1 MDTNRQCMALKASAG
16 SGKTFALSVRFL
28 ALLFKGANPSEILT
42 LTFTKK
48 ATAEMKER
56 ILDYLK
62 ILQKEN
68 LESKEKSHKENILK
82 ELEEKYHLDPSLV
95 QNSAQKIYQ
104 RFLNAE
110 IRISTI
116 DAFFQSIL
124 RKFCWF
130 VGLSANFEVNE
141 DTEAHQQQLDERF
154 LSALNSEQLEELSVF
169 ITQCLSHNSY
179 TSNSILKL
187 LRSLRNKLYLFD
199 PNKREPAFD
208 EEGFLEKPRNLN
220 KQIQSTEIASDSAKK
235 AIKCDDFRGFLN
247 SSLTWLKKKSEY
259 NFFKKLKNE
268 IPTLESEC
276 EAIENDLKSYYEA
289 RETALFKKFPKFIQL
304 YDKAISKIQ
313 ALDFDAIKDKVHALL
328 SGYEEV
334 PAEFFYF
341 RLDSKIA
348 HILID
353 EFQDTSLND
362 YKILAP
368 FIDEIKAGIGQAK
381 WHRSVFFVGDVKQS
395 IYAFRG
401 GFSSLFESVSKDFYH
416 DNLEFNHRSS
426 PLIIHYVNTIFK
438 KAYQNSSTTY
448 LEQKYPETSRNK
460 HATDGYVKVSLVANE
475 RELLLEQISQE
486 AKNLLEHGKELLL
499 EQILQEA
506 KNLLE
511 HGIEPKDITI
521 LCATNKDALEIK
533 NYLQENLSEIRP
545 STESSAQLSQFVE
558 SKIIKNALEYALA
571 EEEYKP
577 FYKHSVLKLAGYL
590 HDDAIAL
597 FGFNPKKESVAGFVW
612 KVMELFELYTEC
624 AQICLELALG
634 CEDADEFLEKLEA
647 KKIASFNSKGA
658 QIMTIHKSKG
668 MQFPY
673 VIVCE
678 RLGKPNNESDKFLEE
693 YNGTELVCLYY
704 RMKNREVVDKDY
716 ARALE
721 KEKAAKDHEEINAYY
736 VAFTRAE
743 LGLVVVAKD
752 KDQKKDKKKD
762 KEESKNKG
770 MHEKLDLKPLE
781 EGEIAPVIASKKEP
795 SNASVLIKPHAY
807 GEQVQEI
814 EEEPDSDYEKNNDQ
828 EAINFGIA
836 LHKGLEYQYA
846 YRIPKKS
853 VLEYLNYHYGFYGL
867 DHQALEESLELF
879 ENDAEIQALF
889 KNLALKGEVA
899 FLSRGVV
906 SRIDVLLWDKGQN
919 LYVLDYKSSQNYQQS
934 HKAQVSHY
942 AEFLQTQAPHF
953 KIQAGIIYAH
963 KRLLE
968 KLWV

>member
-1 MDTNRQCMALKASAG
+1 MDTKRQCMALKASAG

-68 LESKEKSHKENILK
+68 FEDEKEKEKSQNILK
-82 ELEEKYHLDPSLV
+82 ELEEKYRLNPSFV
-95 QNSAQKIYQ
+95 QNRAQEIYQ

-141 DTEAHQQQLDERF
+141 DTKAHQQQLNASF
-154 LSALNSEQLEELSVF
+154 LSALDNKQLEELSVF
-169 ITQCLSHNSY
+169 IAQCLSYDSY
-179 TSNSILKL
+179 TSDSVLEWLRFLK
-187 LRSLRNKLYLFD
+187 NKLYLFD
-199 PNKREPAFD
+199 PNKKDPVFN
-208 EEGFLEKPRNLN
+208 EEGFLEKLRSLN
-220 KQIQSTEIASDSAKK
+220 QQIQNIETASNEAKK

-247 SSLTWLKKKSEY
+247 SSLTWLEKKSEY
-259 NFFKKLKNE
+259 RYFKKFKDE

-276 EAIENDLKSYYEA
+276 EEIENDLKRYYEA
-289 RETALFKKFPKFIQL
+289 RESALFKKFPKFIQL
-304 YDKAISKIQ
+304 YDKATSKIQ

-328 SGYEEV
+328 NGYEEM

-341 RLDSKIA
+341 RLDSKIV

-395 IYAFRG
+395 IYGFRG
-401 GFSSLFESVSKDFYH
+401 SFSSLFESVSKDFYH
-416 DNLEFNHRSS
+416 DNLQFNHRSS
-426 PLIIHYVNTIFK
+426 PLIINYVNTIFK
-438 KAYQNSSTTY
+438 KAYQNSPTAY
-448 LEQKYPETSRNK
+448 LEQKYPKASSNN
-460 HATDGYVKVSLVANE
+460 HARDGYVKVSLVADE
-475 RELLLEQISQE
+475 RELLL
-486 AKNLLEHGKELLL
+486 K
-499 EQILQEA
+499 QILQEA

-511 HGIEPKDITI
+511 HCIEPKDITL
-521 LCATNKDALEIK
+521 LCATNDDALEIK
-533 NYLQENLSEIRP
+533 NYLQKNLSAIRP
-545 STESSAQLSQFVE
+545 STESSAKLSQFVE

-571 EEEYKP
+571 EEPYKP

-597 FGFNPKKESVAGFVW
+597 AGFNPKKESVAGFVW
-612 KVMELFELYTEC
+612 KVMEWFELYTEC
-624 AQICLELALG
+624 AQICLELAVG
-634 CEDADEFLEKLEA
+634 CEDANEFLKKLEA
-647 KKIASFNSKGA
+647 KEIASFKVEGA

-678 RLGKPNNESDKFLEE
+678 RLGKPKTNNSNQFLEE
-693 YNGTELVCLYY
+693 YSGTELVRLYY

-716 ARALE
+716 ARVLD
-721 KEKAAKDHEEINAYY
+721 KEEAAKDLEETNVYY

-752 KDQKKDKKKD
+752 KDQKKDKK
-762 KEESKNKG
+762 ESKNKG
-770 MHEKLDLKPLE
+770 MHEKLDLAPLE
-781 EGEIAPVIASKKEP
+781 EGEIAPVISPQKEP
-795 SNASVLIKPHAY
+795 LIPSIVIKPHAY

-814 EEEPDSDYEKNNDQ
+814 EEEPSDYEKNNDQ
-828 EAINFGIA
+828 EAIHFGIA

-853 VLEYLNYHYGFYGL
+853 VLEYLNYHHGFYGL
-867 DHQALEESLELF
+867 DYQALEESLELF
-879 ENDAEIQALF
+879 ENDAKIQALF
-889 KNLALKGEVA
+889 KNLALRGEVA
-899 FLSRGVV
+899 FLFEGVV
-906 SRIDVLLWDKGQN
+906 SRMDVLLWDKGQN

-934 HKAQVSHY
+934 HKAQVSRY
-942 AEFLQTQAPHF
+942 AAFLQTQAPHF

>member
-1 MDTNRQCMALKASAG
+1 MDTKRQCMALKASAG

-68 LESKEKSHKENILK
+68 LENEKEKEKSQNILK
-82 ELEEKYHLDPSLV
+82 ELEEKYRLDPSLV

-141 DTEAHQQQLDERF
+141 DTKAHQQQLNASF
-154 LSALNSEQLEELSVF
+154 LSALNNKQLEELSVF
-169 ITQCLSHNSY
+169 IAQCLSYDSY
-179 TSNSILKL
+179 TSDSVLERLRFLK
-187 LRSLRNKLYLFD
+187 NKLYLFD
-199 PNKREPAFD
+199 PNKKDPVFN
-208 EEGFLEKPRNLN
+208 EEGFLEKLRNLN
-220 KQIQSTEIASDSAKK
+220 QQIQSVETASNEAKK

-247 SSLTWLKKKSEY
+247 SSLTWLEKKSEY
-259 NFFKKLKNE
+259 RYFKKFKDE

-276 EAIENDLKSYYEA
+276 EEIENDLKRYYEA
-289 RETALFKKFPKFIQL
+289 RESALFKKFPKFIQL
-304 YDKAISKIQ
+304 YDKATSKIQ

-328 SGYEEV
+328 NGYEEM

-341 RLDSKIA
+341 RLDSRIA

-395 IYAFRG
+395 IYGFRG
-401 GFSSLFESVSKDFYH
+401 SFSSLFESVSKDFYH
-416 DNLEFNHRSS
+416 DNLPFNHRSS
-426 PLIIHYVNTIFK
+426 PLIINYVNTIFK
-438 KAYQNSSTTY
+438 KAYQNSPTAY
-448 LEQKYPETSRNK
+448 LEQKYPKASSNK
-460 HATDGYVKVSLVANE
+460 HARDGYVKVSLVADE
-475 RELLLEQISQE
+475 RELLL
-486 AKNLLEHGKELLL
+486 K
-499 EQILQEA
+499 QILQEA

-511 HGIEPKDITI
+511 HRIDPKDITL
-521 LCATNKDALEIK
+521 LCATNDDALEIK
-533 NYLQENLSEIRP
+533 NYLQKNLSAIRP
-545 STESSAQLSQFVE
+545 STESSAKLSQFVE

-571 EEEYKP
+571 EEPYKP

-597 FGFNPKKESVAGFVW
+597 AGFNPKKESVAGFVW

-624 AQICLELALG
+624 TQICLELAVG
-634 CEDADEFLEKLEA
+634 CEDANEFLKKLEA
-647 KKIASFNSKGA
+647 KEIASFKAEGA

-678 RLGKPNNESDKFLEE
+678 RLGKPKTNNSNQFLEE
-693 YNGTELVCLYY
+693 YSGTELTRLYY

-716 ARALE
+716 ARALD
-721 KEKAAKDHEEINAYY
+721 KEEAAKDHEETNVYY

-743 LGLVVVAKD
+743 LGLIVVAKD
-752 KDQKKDKKKD
+752 KDQKKDKK
-762 KEESKNKG
+762 ESKNKG
-770 MHEKLDLKPLE
+770 MHEKLDLAPLE
-781 EGEIAPVIASKKEP
+781 EGEIVPVISSQKEP
-795 SNASVLIKPHAY
+795 SPESVLIKPHAY

-814 EEEPDSDYEKNNDQ
+814 EEEPSDYEKNNDQ
-828 EAINFGIA
+828 EAIHFGIA
-836 LHKGLEYQYA
+836 LHKGLECQYA

-853 VLEYLNYHYGFYGL
+853 VLEYLNYHHGFYGL
-867 DHQALEESLELF
+867 DYQALEESLELF
-879 ENDAEIQALF
+879 ENDAKIQALF
-889 KNLALKGEVA
+889 KNLALRGEVA
-899 FLSRGVV
+899 FLFEGVV

-942 AEFLQTQAPHF
+942 AAFLQTQAPHF

>member
-1 MDTNRQCMALKASAG
+1 MDTKRQCMALKASAG

-62 ILQKEN
+62 ILQQEN
-68 LESKEKSHKENILK
+68 LEDEKEKEKSQNILK
-82 ELEEKYHLDPSLV
+82 ELEEKYRLNPSFV
-95 QNSAQKIYQ
+95 QNRAQEIYQ

-141 DTEAHQQQLDERF
+141 DTQAHQQQLNEIF
-154 LSALNSEQLEELSVF
+154 LNALNGEQLEELSVF
-169 ITQCLSHNSY
+169 IAQCLSYDSY
-179 TSNSILKL
+179 TSDSVLEWLRFLK
-187 LRSLRNKLYLFD
+187 NKLYLFD
-199 PNKREPAFD
+199 PNKKDPVFN
-208 EEGFLEKPRNLN
+208 EEGFLEKLRSLN
-220 KQIQSTEIASDSAKK
+220 QQIQSIETASDKAKT
-235 AIKCDDFRGFLN
+235 AIKCDSFRGFLN
-247 SSLTWLKKKSEY
+247 SSLTWLEKKSEY
-259 NFFKKLKNE
+259 RYFKKFKDE

-276 EAIENDLKSYYEA
+276 KEIENDLKRYYEA
-289 RETALFKKFPKFIQL
+289 REIALFKKFPKFIQL
-304 YDKAISKIQ
+304 YDNATSKIQ
-313 ALDFDAIKDKVHALL
+313 ALDFDAIKDKVHVLL
-328 SGYEEV
+328 NGYEEM

-395 IYAFRG
+395 IYGFRG
-401 GFSSLFESVSKDFYH
+401 SFSSLFESVSKDFYH

-426 PLIIHYVNTIFK
+426 PLIINYVNTIFK
-438 KAYQNSSTTY
+438 KAYQNSPTAY
-448 LEQKYPETSRNK
+448 LEQKYPKASSNK
-460 HATDGYVKVSLVANE
+460 HARDGYVKVSLVADE
-475 RELLLEQISQE
+475 R
-486 AKNLLEHGKELLL
+486 ELLL

-511 HGIEPKDITI
+511 HCIEPKDITL
-521 LCATNKDALEIK
+521 LCATNDDALEIK
-533 NYLQENLSEIRP
+533 NYLQKNLSAIHP
-545 STESSAQLSQFVE
+545 STESSAKLSQFVE

-571 EEEYKP
+571 EEPYKP

-597 FGFNPKKESVAGFVW
+597 AGFNPKKESVAGFVW
-612 KVMELFELYTEC
+612 KVMEWFELYTEC
-624 AQICLELALG
+624 AQICLELAVG
-634 CEDADEFLEKLEA
+634 CEDANEFLEKLET
-647 KKIASFNSKGA
+647 KEIASFKAEGA

-678 RLGKPNNESDKFLEE
+678 RLGKPKSNNSNQFLEE
-693 YNGTELVCLYY
+693 YSGTELTRLYY

-716 ARALE
+716 ARALD
-721 KEKAAKDHEEINAYY
+721 KEEAAKDHEETNVYY

-743 LGLVVVAKD
+743 LGLIVVAKD
-752 KDQKKDKKKD
+752 K
-762 KEESKNKG
+762 KG
-770 MHEKLDLKPLE
+770 MREKLDLAPLE
-781 EGEIAPVIASKKEP
+781 EGEIVPVISSQKELSIP
-795 SNASVLIKPHAY
+795 SVVIKPHAY

-814 EEEPDSDYEKNNDQ
+814 EEEPSDYEKNNDQ
-828 EAINFGIA
+828 EAIHFGIA

-853 VLEYLNYHYGFYGL
+853 VLEYLNYHHGFYGL
-867 DHQALEESLELF
+867 DYQALEESLELF
-879 ENDAEIQALF
+879 ENDAKIQALF
-889 KNLALKGEVA
+889 KNLALRGEVA
-899 FLSRGVV
+899 FLFEGVV

-942 AEFLQTQAPHF
+942 AAFLQTQAPHF

>member
-1 MDTNRQCMALKASAG
+1 MDTKRQCMALKASAG

-62 ILQKEN
+62 ILQQEN
-68 LESKEKSHKENILK
+68 LESEKEKSQNILK

-95 QNSAQKIYQ
+95 RNSAQKIYQ

-110 IRISTI
+110 VRISTI

-141 DTEAHQQQLDERF
+141 DTEAHQQQLNEGF
-154 LSALNSEQLEELSVF
+154 LSALNNKQLEELSVF
-169 ITQCLSHNSY
+169 IAQCLSYDNY
-179 TSNSILKL
+179 TSDSILER
-187 LRSLRNKLYLFD
+187 LRFLKNKLYLFD
-199 PNKREPAFD
+199 PNKKEPAFD
-208 EEGFLEKPRNLN
+208 EEDFLEKLRSLN
-220 KQIQSTEIASDSAKK
+220 NQIQSIETASDKAKT
-235 AIKCDDFRGFLN
+235 AIKCGSFRGFLN
-247 SSLTWLKKKSEY
+247 SSLTWLEKKSEY
-259 NFFKKLKNE
+259 QSFKKLKNE

-276 EAIENDLKSYYEA
+276 EEIENDLKRYYEA
-289 RETALFKKFPKFIQL
+289 KETAIFKKFPKFIQL
-304 YDKAISKIQ
+304 YDNATSKIQ
-313 ALDFDAIKDKVHALL
+313 ALDFDAIKDKVHILL
-328 SGYEEV
+328 NGYEEM

-401 GFSSLFESVSKDFYH
+401 SFSSLFESVSKDFYH
-416 DNLEFNHRSS
+416 DNLEFNHRSAS
-426 PLIIHYVNTIFK
+426 LIINYVNTIFK
-438 KAYQNSSTTY
+438 KAYQNFPTAY
-448 LEQKYPETSRNK
+448 LEQKYPKASQNK
-460 HATDGYVKVSLVANE
+460 HATDGYVKVSLVADE
-475 RELLLEQISQE
+475 R
-486 AKNLLEHGKELLL
+486 ELLL

-506 KNLLE
+506 QNLLD
-511 HGIEPKDITI
+511 HRIEPKDITI
-521 LCATNKDALEIK
+521 LCATNKDALEVK
-533 NYLQENLSEIRP
+533 NYLQERLSEIYP
-545 STESSAQLSQFVE
+545 STESSAKLSQFVE

-571 EEEYKP
+571 EEPYKP

-590 HDDAIAL
+590 HDDVIAL
-597 FGFNPKKESVAGFVW
+597 PGFNPKKESVAGFVW
-612 KVMELFELYTEC
+612 KIMELFELYGEP
-624 AQICLELALG
+624 AQICLELAVG
-634 CEDADEFLEKLEA
+634 CEDANDFLEKLEA
-647 KKIASFNSKGA
+647 KSIASFNAKGA

-678 RLGKPNNESDKFLEE
+678 RLGNPKSSHSNQLLEE
-693 YNGTELVCLYY
+693 YDGAELVRLYY

-716 ARALE
+716 ARALD
-721 KEKAAKDHEEINAYY
+721 KEEAAKDHEEINVYY

-743 LGLVVVAKD
+743 LGLIVVAKD
-752 KDQKKDKKKD
+752 KKESKK
-762 KEESKNKG
+762 ESKNKT
-770 MHEKLDLKPLE
+770 MREKLDLTPLE
-781 EGEIAPVIASKKEP
+781 EGEITPVISHKKEP
-795 SNASVLIKPHAY
+795 LITSTLIKPHAY

-846 YRIPKKS
+846 YHIPKKS
-853 VLEYLNYHYGFYGL
+853 VLEYLNYHHGFYGL
-867 DHQALEESLELF
+867 DYQALEESLELF
-879 ENDAEIQALF
+879 ENDTEIQTLF
-889 KNLALKGEVA
+889 KNYTLRGEAA
-899 FLSRGVV
+899 FLFQGVV

-942 AEFLQTQAPHF
+942 AEFLKTQTPHF

>member
-1 MDTNRQCMALKASAG
+1 MDTKRQCMALKASAG

-68 LESKEKSHKENILK
+68 LENEKEKEKSQNILK
-82 ELEEKYHLDPSLV
+82 ELEEKYRLNPSFV
-95 QNSAQKIYQ
+95 QNRAQEIYQ

-141 DTEAHQQQLDERF
+141 DTKAHQQQLNASF
-154 LSALNSEQLEELSVF
+154 LSALNNEQLEELSVF
-169 ITQCLSHNSY
+169 ITQCLSYDSY
-179 TSNSILKL
+179 TSDSILER
-187 LRSLRNKLYLFD
+187 LRFLKNKLYLFD
-199 PNKREPAFD
+199 PNKKEPVFD
-208 EEGFLEKPRNLN
+208 EEGFLEKLRSLN
-220 KQIQSTEIASDSAKK
+220 KQIQSVETASDAAKT

-247 SSLTWLKKKSEY
+247 SSLTWLEKKSEY
-259 NFFKKLKNE
+259 RYFKKFKDE

-276 EAIENDLKSYYEA
+276 EEIENDLKRYYEA
-289 RETALFKKFPKFIQL
+289 RESALFKKFPKFIQL
-304 YDKAISKIQ
+304 YDKATSKIQ

-328 SGYEEV
+328 DGYEEL

-341 RLDSKIA
+341 RLDSRIA

-395 IYAFRG
+395 IYGFRG
-401 GFSSLFESVSKDFYH
+401 SFSSLFESVSKDFYH
-416 DNLEFNHRSS
+416 DNLPFNHRSS
-426 PLIIHYVNTIFK
+426 PLIINYVNTIFK
-438 KAYQNSSTTY
+438 KAYQNSPTAY
-448 LEQKYPETSRNK
+448 LEQKYPKASSNN
-460 HATDGYVKVSLVANE
+460 HARDGYVKVSLVADE
-475 RELLLEQISQE
+475 R
-486 AKNLLEHGKELLL
+486 ELLL

-511 HGIEPKDITI
+511 HRIDPKDITL
-521 LCATNKDALEIK
+521 LCATNDDALEIK
-533 NYLQENLSEIRP
+533 NYLQKNLSAIRP
-545 STESSAQLSQFVE
+545 STESSAKLSQFVE

-571 EEEYKP
+571 EEPYKP

-590 HDDAIAL
+590 HDDVIAL
-597 FGFNPKKESVAGFVW
+597 AGFNPKKESVAGFVW

-624 AQICLELALG
+624 AQICLELAVG
-634 CEDADEFLEKLEA
+634 CEDANEFLEKLEA
-647 KKIASFNSKGA
+647 KEIASFKAEGT

-678 RLGKPNNESDKFLEE
+678 RLGKPKPNNSDQFLEE
-693 YNGTELVCLYY
+693 YSGTELTRLYY

-716 ARALE
+716 ARALD
-721 KEKAAKDHEEINAYY
+721 KEEVAKDHEETNVYY

-743 LGLVVVAKD
+743 LGLIVVAKD
-752 KDQKKDKKKD
+752 KDQKKDKK
-762 KEESKNKG
+762 ESKNKG
-770 MHEKLDLKPLE
+770 MREKLDLVPLE
-781 EGEIAPVIASKKEP
+781 EGTIAPVISSQKELSIP
-795 SNASVLIKPHAY
+795 SVVIKPHAY

-814 EEEPDSDYEKNNDQ
+814 EEEPSDYEKNNDQ
-828 EAINFGIA
+828 EAIHFGIA

-853 VLEYLNYHYGFYGL
+853 VLEYLNYHHGFYGL
-867 DHQALEESLELF
+867 DYQALEESLELF
-879 ENDAEIQALF
+879 ENDAKIQALF
-889 KNLALKGEVA
+889 KNLALRGEVA
-899 FLSRGVV
+899 FLFEGVV

-942 AEFLQTQAPHF
+942 AAFLQTQAPHF

>member
-1 MDTNRQCMALKASAG
+1 MDTKRQCMALKASAG

-68 LESKEKSHKENILK
+68 LEDEKEKEKSQNILK
-82 ELEEKYHLDPSLV
+82 ELEEKYRLDPSFV
-95 QNSAQKIYQ
+95 QNSAQEIYQ

-141 DTEAHQQQLDERF
+141 DTKAHQQQLNASF
-154 LSALNSEQLEELSVF
+154 LSALNNEQLEELSVF
-169 ITQCLSHNSY
+169 ITQCLSYDSY
-179 TSNSILKL
+179 TSDSVLERLRFLK
-187 LRSLRNKLYLFD
+187 NKLYLFD
-199 PNKREPAFD
+199 PNKKDLAFD
-208 EEGFLEKPRNLN
+208 EEGFLEKLRNLN
-220 KQIQSTEIASDSAKK
+220 KQIQSVETASNEAKK

-247 SSLTWLKKKSEY
+247 SSLTWLEKKSEY
-259 NFFKKLKNE
+259 RYFKKFKDE

-276 EAIENDLKSYYEA
+276 EEIENDLKRYYEA
-289 RETALFKKFPKFIQL
+289 RESALFKKFPKFIQL
-304 YDKAISKIQ
+304 YDKATSKIQ

-328 SGYEEV
+328 NGYEEM

-395 IYAFRG
+395 IYGFRG
-401 GFSSLFESVSKDFYH
+401 SFSSLFESVSKDFYH
-416 DNLEFNHRSS
+416 DNLQFNHRSS
-426 PLIIHYVNTIFK
+426 PLIINYVNTIFK
-438 KAYQNSSTTY
+438 KAYQNSPTAY
-448 LEQKYPETSRNK
+448 LEQKYPKASSNK
-460 HATDGYVKVSLVANE
+460 HARDGYVKVSLVADE
-475 RELLLEQISQE
+475 R
-486 AKNLLEHGKELLL
+486 ELLL

-511 HGIEPKDITI
+511 HRIDPKDITL
-521 LCATNKDALEIK
+521 LCATNDDALEIK
-533 NYLQENLSEIRP
+533 NYLQKNLSTIRP
-545 STESSAQLSQFVE
+545 STESSAKLSQFVE
-558 SKIIKNALEYALA
+558 SKIIKHALEYALA
-571 EEEYKP
+571 EEPYKP

-597 FGFNPKKESVAGFVW
+597 PGFNPKKESVAGFVW
-612 KVMELFELYTEC
+612 KVMEWFELYTEC
-624 AQICLELALG
+624 AQICLELAVG
-634 CEDADEFLEKLEA
+634 CEDANEFLEKLEA
-647 KKIASFNSKGA
+647 KEIVSFNAKGT
-658 QIMTIHKSKG
+658 QIMTIHASKG

-678 RLGKPNNESDKFLEE
+678 RLGKPKSNNSNQFLEE
-693 YNGTELVCLYY
+693 YSGTELTCLYY

-716 ARALE
+716 ARALD
-721 KEKAAKDHEEINAYY
+721 KEEAAKNHEETNVYY

-743 LGLVVVAKD
+743 LGLIVVAKD
-752 KDQKKDKKKD
+752 KNQKKDKK
-762 KEESKNKG
+762 ESKNKG
-770 MHEKLDLKPLE
+770 MHEKLDLAPLE
-781 EGEIAPVIASKKEP
+781 EGEIAPVISSQKE
-795 SNASVLIKPHAY
+795 SSSASVVIKPHAY

-814 EEEPDSDYEKNNDQ
+814 EEEPSDYEKNNDQ
-828 EAINFGIA
+828 EAIHFGIA

-853 VLEYLNYHYGFYGL
+853 VLEYLNYHHGFYGL
-867 DHQALEESLELF
+867 DYQALEESLELF
-879 ENDAEIQALF
+879 ENDAKIQALF

-899 FLSRGVV
+899 FLFEGVV

-942 AEFLQTQAPHF
+942 AAFLQTQAHHF

>member
-1 MDTNRQCMALKASAG
+1 MALKASAG

-68 LESKEKSHKENILK
+68 LEDEKEKEKSQNILK

-95 QNSAQKIYQ
+95 RNSAPKIYQ

-141 DTEAHQQQLDERF
+141 DTKAHQQQLNEGF

-169 ITQCLSHNSY
+169 IAQCLSYDNY
-179 TSNSILKL
+179 TSDSILER
-187 LRSLRNKLYLFD
+187 LRFLKNKLYLFD
-199 PNKREPAFD
+199 PNKKEPAFD
-208 EEGFLEKPRNLN
+208 EEGFLEKLRSLN
-220 KQIQSTEIASDSAKK
+220 QQIQSIETASDKAKT

-247 SSLTWLKKKSEY
+247 SSLTWLEKKSEY
-259 NFFKKLKNE
+259 RDFKKLKDE

-276 EAIENDLKSYYEA
+276 EEIENDLRRYYEA

-304 YDKAISKIQ
+304 YDKATSKIQ

-328 SGYEEV
+328 NGYEEV

-401 GFSSLFESVSKDFYH
+401 SFSSLFESVAKDFYH
-416 DNLEFNHRSS
+416 DNLQFNHRSA
-426 PLIIHYVNTIFK
+426 PLIINYVNTIFK
-438 KAYQNSSTTY
+438 KAYQNSPTAY
-448 LEQKYPETSRNK
+448 LEQKYPKTSQNK
-460 HATDGYVKVSLVANE
+460 HVTDGYIKVSLVADG
-475 RELLLEQISQE
+475 R
-486 AKNLLEHGKELLL
+486 ELLL

-511 HGIEPKDITI
+511 HRIEPKDITI
-521 LCATNKDALEIK
+521 LCATNDDALEIK
-533 NYLQENLSEIRP
+533 NYLQENLSTIRP
-545 STESSAQLSQFVE
+545 STESSANLSQFVE
-558 SKIIKNALEYALA
+558 SKIIKNALKYALA
-571 EEEYKP
+571 EEPYKP

-590 HDDAIAL
+590 HDDVIAL
-597 FGFNPKKESVAGFVW
+597 AGFNPKKESVAGFVW
-612 KVMELFELYTEC
+612 KVMEWFELYGEC
-624 AQICLELALG
+624 AQICLELAVG
-634 CEDADEFLEKLEA
+634 CEDANEFLEKLEA
-647 KKIASFNSKGA
+647 EKIASFNLKGA

-678 RLGKPNNESDKFLEE
+678 RLGKPRSNNSNQFLEE

-716 ARALE
+716 ARALD
-721 KEKAAKDHEEINAYY
+721 KEEAAKDHEETNVYY

-743 LGLVVVAKD
+743 LGLIVVAKD
-752 KDQKKDKKKD
+752 KDQKKDKK
-762 KEESKNKG
+762 ESKSKG
-770 MHEKLDLKPLE
+770 MREKLDLVPLE
-781 EGEIAPVIASKKEP
+781 EGEIAPVISPQKEP
-795 SNASVLIKPHAY
+795 LIASVLIKPHAY

-814 EEEPDSDYEKNNDQ
+814 EEKPSDYEKNNDQ

-846 YRIPKKS
+846 YNIPKKS
-853 VLEYLNYHYGFYGL
+853 VLEYLNYHHGFYGL
-867 DHQALEESLELF
+867 DYQALEESLELF
-879 ENDAEIQALF
+879 ENDAKIQALF
-889 KNLALKGEVA
+889 KNLALRGEVA
-899 FLSRGVV
+899 FLFEGVV

-942 AEFLQTQAPHF
+942 AAFLKTQAPHF

>member
-1 MDTNRQCMALKASAG
+1 MDTKRQCMALKASAG

-68 LESKEKSHKENILK
+68 LEDEKEKEKSQNILK
-82 ELEEKYHLDPSLV
+82 ELEEKYRLDPSFV
-95 QNSAQKIYQ
+95 QNSAPKIYQ

-141 DTEAHQQQLDERF
+141 DTKAHQQQLNESF
-154 LSALNSEQLEELSVF
+154 LSALNGGQLEELSAF
-169 ITQCLSHNSY
+169 IAQCLSYNSY
-179 TSNSILKL
+179 TSDSILER
-187 LRSLRNKLYLFD
+187 LRFFLKNKLYLFD
-199 PNKREPAFD
+199 PNKKELVFD
-208 EEGFLEKPRNLN
+208 EEGFLEKLRSLN
-220 KQIQSTEIASDSAKK
+220 QQIQSVETASNEAKK

-259 NFFKKLKNE
+259 RDFKKLKDE

-276 EAIENDLKSYYEA
+276 EEIENDLKRYYEA
-289 RETALFKKFPKFIQL
+289 REIALFKKFPKFIQL
-304 YDKAISKIQ
+304 YDKATSKIQ

-328 SGYEEV
+328 NGYEEV

-341 RLDSKIA
+341 RLDSRIA

-381 WHRSVFFVGDVKQS
+381 WNRSVFFVGDVKQS

-401 GFSSLFESVSKDFYH
+401 SFSSLFESVSKDFYH
-416 DNLEFNHRSS
+416 DNLQFNHRSS
-426 PLIIHYVNTIFK
+426 PLIINYVNTIFK
-438 KAYQNSSTTY
+438 KAYQDSPTAY
-448 LEQKYPETSRNK
+448 LDQKYPKTSSNK

-475 RELLLEQISQE
+475 RELLLEQI
-486 AKNLLEHGKELLL
+486 
-499 EQILQEA
+499 LQEA

-511 HGIEPKDITI
+511 HRIEPKDITL
-521 LCATNKDALEIK
+521 LCATNDDALEIK
-533 NYLQENLSEIRP
+533 NYLQENLSTIRP
-545 STESSAQLSQFVE
+545 STESSAKLSQFVE
-558 SKIIKNALEYALA
+558 SKIIKNALKYALA
-571 EEEYKP
+571 EEPYKP

-597 FGFNPKKESVAGFVW
+597 PGFNPKKESVAGFVW
-612 KVMELFELYTEC
+612 KVMESFELYGES
-624 AQICLELALG
+624 AQICLELAVG
-634 CEDADEFLEKLEA
+634 CEDADGFLEKLEA
-647 KKIASFNSKGA
+647 KKIASFNAKGT

-678 RLGKPNNESDKFLEE
+678 RLGKPESNNSNQFLEE
-693 YNGTELVCLYY
+693 YNGTELLRLYY

-716 ARALE
+716 ARALD
-721 KEKAAKDHEEINAYY
+721 KEKAAKENEETNVYY

-743 LGLVVVAKD
+743 LGLIVVAKD
-752 KDQKKDKKKD
+752 KGQKKDQK
-762 KEESKNKG
+762 ESKNKG
-770 MHEKLDLKPLE
+770 MREKLNLVPLE
-781 EGEIAPVIASKKEP
+781 EGEIAPVISPQKEP
-795 SNASVLIKPHAY
+795 LIASVVIKPHAY

-814 EEEPDSDYEKNNDQ
+814 EEEPSDYEKNNDQ

-846 YRIPKKS
+846 YNIPKKS
-853 VLEYLNYHYGFYGL
+853 VLEYLNYHHGFYGL

-889 KNLALKGEVA
+889 KNLALKGEAA
-899 FLSRGVV
+899 FLFEGVV

-934 HKAQVSHY
+934 HEAQVSHY
-942 AEFLQTQAPHF
+942 AAFLQTQAPHF

>member
-1 MDTNRQCMALKASAG
+1 MDTKRQCMALKASAG

-68 LESKEKSHKENILK
+68 LEDEKEKEKSQNILK
-82 ELEEKYHLDPSLV
+82 ELEEKYRLDPSFV

-141 DTEAHQQQLDERF
+141 DTKAHQQRLNASF
-154 LSALNSEQLEELSVF
+154 LSALNNKQLEELSVF
-169 ITQCLSHNSY
+169 ITQCLSYDSY
-179 TSNSILKL
+179 TSDSILER
-187 LRSLRNKLYLFD
+187 LRFLKNKLYLFD
-199 PNKREPAFD
+199 PNKKEPAFD
-208 EEGFLEKPRNLN
+208 EEGFLEKLRSLN
-220 KQIQSTEIASDSAKK
+220 QQIQSVETASNEAKK

-247 SSLTWLKKKSEY
+247 SSLTWLKKKGEY
-259 NFFKKLKNE
+259 RYFKKFKDE

-276 EAIENDLKSYYEA
+276 EEIENDLKRYYEA
-289 RETALFKKFPKFIQL
+289 RESALFKKFPKFIQL
-304 YDKAISKIQ
+304 YDKATSKIQ

-328 SGYEEV
+328 NGYEEM

-341 RLDSKIA
+341 RLDSKIV

-395 IYAFRG
+395 IYGFRG
-401 GFSSLFESVSKDFYH
+401 SFSSLFESVSKDFYH

-426 PLIIHYVNTIFK
+426 PLIINYVNTIFK
-438 KAYQNSSTTY
+438 KAYQNSPTAY
-448 LEQKYPETSRNK
+448 LEQKYPKASSNK
-460 HATDGYVKVSLVANE
+460 HAKDGYVKVSLVADE
-475 RELLLEQISQE
+475 RELLL
-486 AKNLLEHGKELLL
+486 K
-499 EQILQEA
+499 QILQEA

-511 HGIEPKDITI
+511 HRIDPKDITI
-521 LCATNKDALEIK
+521 LCARNKDALEIK
-533 NYLQENLSEIRP
+533 NYLKKNLSAIRP
-545 STESSAQLSQFVE
+545 STESSAKLSQFVE
-558 SKIIKNALEYALA
+558 SKIIKNALKYALA
-571 EEEYKP
+571 EELYKP

-597 FGFNPKKESVAGFVW
+597 AGFNPKKESVAGFVW

-624 AQICLELALG
+624 AQICLELAVG
-634 CEDADEFLEKLEA
+634 CEDANEFLEKLEA
-647 KKIASFNSKGA
+647 KEIASFKAKGA

-678 RLGKPNNESDKFLEE
+678 RLGKPKTNNSNQFLEE
-693 YNGTELVCLYY
+693 YSGTELTHLYY

-716 ARALE
+716 ARVLD
-721 KEKAAKDHEEINAYY
+721 KEEAAKNHEETNVYY

-743 LGLVVVAKD
+743 LGLIVVAKD
-752 KDQKKDKKKD
+752 K
-762 KEESKNKG
+762 KG
-770 MHEKLDLKPLE
+770 MHEKLDLAPLE
-781 EGEIAPVIASKKEP
+781 EGEIAPVISPQKEP
-795 SNASVLIKPHAY
+795 LIPSVVIKPHAY

-814 EEEPDSDYEKNNDQ
+814 EEEPSDYEKNNDQ

-846 YRIPKKS
+846 YNIPKKS
-853 VLEYLNYHYGFYGL
+853 VLEYLNYHHGFYGL
-867 DHQALEESLELF
+867 DYQALEESLELF
-879 ENDAEIQALF
+879 ENDAKIQALF
-889 KNLALKGEVA
+889 KNLALRGEVA
-899 FLSRGVV
+899 FLFEGVV
-906 SRIDVLLWDKGQN
+906 SRIDVLLWDRGQN

-942 AEFLQTQAPHF
+942 AAFLQTQAPHF

>member
-1 MDTNRQCMALKASAG
+1 MDTKRQCMALKASAG

-68 LESKEKSHKENILK
+68 LEDEKEKEKSQNILK
-82 ELEEKYHLDPSLV
+82 ELEEKYRLDPSFV

-141 DTEAHQQQLDERF
+141 DTKAHQQQLNESF
-154 LSALNSEQLEELSVF
+154 LSALDNKQLEELSVF
-169 ITQCLSHNSY
+169 IAQCLSYDGY
-179 TSNSILKL
+179 TSDSVLERLRFLK
-187 LRSLRNKLYLFD
+187 NKLYLFD
-199 PNKREPAFD
+199 PNKKDPVFD
-208 EEGFLEKPRNLN
+208 EEGFLEKLRSLN
-220 KQIQSTEIASDSAKK
+220 QQIQSVETASNEAKK

-247 SSLTWLKKKSEY
+247 SSLTWLEKKSEY
-259 NFFKKLKNE
+259 RYFKKFKDE

-276 EAIENDLKSYYEA
+276 EEIENNLKLYYEA
-289 RETALFKKFPKFIQL
+289 RESALFKKFPKFIQL
-304 YDKAISKIQ
+304 YDRATSKIQ

-328 SGYEEV
+328 NGYEEM

-395 IYAFRG
+395 IYGFRG
-401 GFSSLFESVSKDFYH
+401 SFSSLFESVSKDFYH

-426 PLIIHYVNTIFK
+426 PLIINYVNTIFK
-438 KAYQNSSTTY
+438 KAYQNSPTAY
-448 LEQKYPETSRNK
+448 LEQKYPKASSNK
-460 HATDGYVKVSLVANE
+460 HARDGYVKVSLVADE
-475 RELLLEQISQE
+475 R
-486 AKNLLEHGKELLL
+486 ELLL

-506 KNLLE
+506 KNLLN
-511 HGIEPKDITI
+511 HRIDPKDITI
-521 LCATNKDALEIK
+521 LCATNDDALEIK
-533 NYLQENLSEIRP
+533 NYLQENLSAIRP
-545 STESSAQLSQFVE
+545 STESSAKLSQFVE

-571 EEEYKP
+571 EEPYKP

-597 FGFNPKKESVAGFVW
+597 AGFNPKKESVAGFVW

-624 AQICLELALG
+624 AQICLELAVG
-634 CEDADEFLEKLEA
+634 CEDANEFLEKLEA
-647 KKIASFNSKGA
+647 KEIASFKAEGA

-678 RLGKPNNESDKFLEE
+678 RLGKPKTNNSNQFLEE
-693 YNGTELVCLYY
+693 YSGTELTRLYY

-716 ARALE
+716 ARALD
-721 KEKAAKDHEEINAYY
+721 KEEVAKDHEEINVYY

-743 LGLVVVAKD
+743 LGLIVVAKD
-752 KDQKKDKKKD
+752 KDQKKDKK
-762 KEESKNKG
+762 ESKNKG
-770 MHEKLDLKPLE
+770 MREKLDLVPLE
-781 EGEIAPVIASKKEP
+781 EGEIVPVISSQKEP
-795 SNASVLIKPHAY
+795 SSASVLIKPHAY

-814 EEEPDSDYEKNNDQ
+814 EEEPSDYEKNNDQ
-828 EAINFGIA
+828 EAIHFGIA
-836 LHKGLEYQYA
+836 LHKGLECQYA

-853 VLEYLNYHYGFYGL
+853 VLEYLNYHHGFYGL

-879 ENDAEIQALF
+879 ENDAKIQALF
-889 KNLALKGEVA
+889 KNLALRGEVA
-899 FLSRGVV
+899 FLFEGVV
-906 SRIDVLLWDKGQN
+906 SRIDVLLWDRGQN

-934 HKAQVSHY
+934 HKVQVSHY
-942 AEFLQTQAPHF
+942 AAFLQTQAPHF

>member
-1 MDTNRQCMALKASAG
+1 MDTKRQCMALKASAG

-68 LESKEKSHKENILK
+68 LEDENEKEKEKSQNILK
-82 ELEEKYHLDPSLV
+82 ELEEKYRLDPSLV

-141 DTEAHQQQLDERF
+141 DTKAYQQQLNESF
-154 LSALNSEQLEELSVF
+154 LSALNNEQLNELSVF
-169 ITQCLSHNSY
+169 IAQCLSYDSY
-179 TSNSILKL
+179 TSDSILER
-187 LRSLRNKLYLFD
+187 LRFLKNKLYLFD
-199 PNKREPAFD
+199 PNKKDPAFD
-208 EEGFLEKPRNLN
+208 EERFLEKLRSLN
-220 KQIQSTEIASDSAKK
+220 QQIQNIETASNEAKK

-247 SSLTWLKKKSEY
+247 SSLTWLEKKSEY
-259 NFFKKLKNE
+259 RYFKKFKDE

-276 EAIENDLKSYYEA
+276 EEIENDLKRYYEA
-289 RETALFKKFPKFIQL
+289 KESVLFKKFPKFIQL
-304 YDKAISKIQ
+304 YDKATSKIQ

-328 SGYEEV
+328 NGYEEM

-341 RLDSKIA
+341 RLDSRIA

-395 IYAFRG
+395 IYGFRG
-401 GFSSLFESVSKDFYH
+401 SFSSLFESVSKDFYH
-416 DNLEFNHRSS
+416 DNLPFNHRSS
-426 PLIIHYVNTIFK
+426 PLIINYVNTIFK
-438 KAYQNSSTTY
+438 KAYQNSPTAY
-448 LEQKYPETSRNK
+448 LEQKYPKASSNK
-460 HATDGYVKVSLVANE
+460 HARDGYVKVSLVADE
-475 RELLLEQISQE
+475 R
-486 AKNLLEHGKELLL
+486 ELLL

-511 HGIEPKDITI
+511 HRIDPKDIAL
-521 LCATNKDALEIK
+521 LCTRNEDALEIK
-533 NYLQENLSEIRP
+533 NYLQKNLSAIRP
-545 STESSAQLSQFVE
+545 STESSAKLSQFVE

-571 EEEYKP
+571 EEPYKP

-597 FGFNPKKESVAGFVW
+597 AGFNPKKESVAGFVW

-624 AQICLELALG
+624 AQICLELAVG
-634 CEDADEFLEKLEA
+634 CEDANEFLEKLEA
-647 KKIASFNSKGA
+647 KEIASFKAEGA

-678 RLGKPNNESDKFLEE
+678 RLGKPKTNNSNQFLEE
-693 YNGTELVCLYY
+693 YSGTELTRLYY

-716 ARALE
+716 ARVLD
-721 KEKAAKDHEEINAYY
+721 KEEAAKNHEETNVYY

-743 LGLVVVAKD
+743 LGLIVVAKD
-752 KDQKKDKKKD
+752 KNQKKDKK
-762 KEESKNKG
+762 ESKNKG
-770 MHEKLDLKPLE
+770 MHEKLDLAPLE
-781 EGEIAPVIASKKEP
+781 EGEIAPVISSQKDPLIK
-795 SNASVLIKPHAY
+795 SVLIKPHAY
-807 GEQVQEI
+807 GEQIQEI
-814 EEEPDSDYEKNNDQ
+814 GEEPSDYEKNNDQ

-846 YRIPKKS
+846 YNIPKKS
-853 VLEYLNYHYGFYGL
+853 VLEYLNYHHGFYGL
-867 DHQALEESLELF
+867 DYQALEESLELF
-879 ENDAEIQALF
+879 ENDAKIQALF

-899 FLSRGVV
+899 FLFEGVV

-934 HKAQVSHY
+934 HKVQVSHY
-942 AEFLQTQAPHF
+942 AAFLQTQASHF

>member
-1 MDTNRQCMALKASAG
+1 MDTKRQCMALKASAG

-68 LESKEKSHKENILK
+68 LENENEKEKSQNILK
-82 ELEEKYHLDPSLV
+82 ELEEKYHLNPDLV
-95 QNSAQKIYQ
+95 RNSAPKIYQ

-141 DTEAHQQQLDERF
+141 DTKAHQQQLNEGF
-154 LSALNSEQLEELSVF
+154 LSALNNKQLEELSVF
-169 ITQCLSHNSY
+169 IAQCLSYDNY
-179 TSNSILKL
+179 TSDSILER
-187 LRSLRNKLYLFD
+187 LRFLKNKLYLFD
-199 PNKREPAFD
+199 PNKKEPTFD
-208 EEGFLEKPRNLN
+208 EEGFLEKLRSLN
-220 KQIQSTEIASDSAKK
+220 QQIQNIETASDTAKK

-259 NFFKKLKNE
+259 RDFKKLKDE

-276 EAIENDLKSYYEA
+276 EEIENDLKRYYEA
-289 RETALFKKFPKFIQL
+289 RESALFKKFPKFIQL
-304 YDKAISKIQ
+304 YDKATSKIQ

-328 SGYEEV
+328 NGYEEL

-401 GFSSLFESVSKDFYH
+401 SFSSLFESVAKDFYH
-416 DNLEFNHRSS
+416 DNLEFNHRSA
-426 PLIIHYVNTIFK
+426 PLIINYVNTIFK
-438 KAYQNSSTTY
+438 KAYQNSPTAY
-448 LEQKYPETSRNK
+448 LEQKYPKTSSNK
-460 HATDGYVKVSLVANE
+460 HARDGYVKVSLVADD
-475 RELLLEQISQE
+475 RELLLD
-486 AKNLLEHGKELLL
+486 
-499 EQILQEA
+499 QILQEA

-511 HGIEPKDITI
+511 HRIDPKDITI
-521 LCATNKDALEIK
+521 LCATNADALEIK
-533 NYLQENLSEIRP
+533 NYLQENLSAIRP
-545 STESSAQLSQFVE
+545 STESSAKLSQFVE
-558 SKIIKNALEYALA
+558 SKIIKNALKYALA
-571 EEEYKP
+571 EEPYKP

-590 HDDAIAL
+590 HDDVIAL
-597 FGFNPKKESVAGFVW
+597 VGFNPKKESVASFVW
-612 KVMELFELYTEC
+612 KVMELFELYGEC
-624 AQICLELALG
+624 AQICLELAVG
-634 CEDADEFLEKLEA
+634 CEDADGFLEKLEA
-647 KKIASFNSKGA
+647 KKIASFNLKGA

-678 RLGKPNNESDKFLEE
+678 RLGKPKSNNSNQFLEE
-693 YNGTELVCLYY
+693 YNGAELLRLYY

-716 ARALE
+716 ARALD
-721 KEKAAKDHEEINAYY
+721 KEEAAKDHEETNVYY

-743 LGLVVVAKD
+743 LGLIVVAKD
-752 KDQKKDKKKD
+752 KDQKKDKK
-762 KEESKNKG
+762 ESKNKT
-770 MHEKLDLKPLE
+770 MCEKLDLFPLE
-781 EGEIAPVIASKKEP
+781 EGTIAPVISSQKEP
-795 SNASVLIKPHAY
+795 SIASVLIKPHAY

-814 EEEPDSDYEKNNDQ
+814 EEEPSDYEKNNDQ

-846 YRIPKKS
+846 YNIPKKS
-853 VLEYLNYHYGFYGL
+853 VLEYLNYHHGFYGL
-867 DHQALEESLELF
+867 DYQALEESLELF
-879 ENDAEIQALF
+879 ENDTEIQALF
-889 KNLALKGEVA
+889 KNYALRGETA
-899 FLSRGVV
+899 FLFEGVV

-942 AEFLQTQAPHF
+942 AAFLKTQAPHF

>member
-1 MDTNRQCMALKASAG
+1 MALKASAG

-68 LESKEKSHKENILK
+68 LEDEKEKEKSQNILK
-82 ELEEKYHLDPSLV
+82 ELEEKYHLNPDLV
-95 QNSAQKIYQ
+95 RNSAPKIYQ

-130 VGLSANFEVNE
+130 VGLSTNFEVNE
-141 DTEAHQQQLDERF
+141 DTKAHQQQLNESF
-154 LSALNSEQLEELSVF
+154 LSALNSGQLEELSVF
-169 ITQCLSHNSY
+169 IAQCLSHDSY
-179 TSNSILKL
+179 TSDSILER
-187 LRSLRNKLYLFD
+187 LRFLKNKLYLFD
-199 PNKREPAFD
+199 PNKKEPAFD
-208 EEGFLEKPRNLN
+208 EEGFLEKLRSLN
-220 KQIQSTEIASDSAKK
+220 QQIQSIETASDKAKT

-247 SSLTWLKKKSEY
+247 SSLTWLEKKSEY
-259 NFFKKLKNE
+259 RDFKKLKDE

-276 EAIENDLKSYYEA
+276 EEIENDLKRYYEA
-289 RETALFKKFPKFIQL
+289 REIALFKKSPKFIQL
-304 YDKAISKIQ
+304 YDKATSKIQ

-328 SGYEEV
+328 KGYEEV

-401 GFSSLFESVSKDFYH
+401 SFSSLFESVAKDFYH
-416 DNLEFNHRSS
+416 DNLQFNHRSS
-426 PLIIHYVNTIFK
+426 PLIINYVNTIFK
-438 KAYQNSSTTY
+438 KAYQNSPTAY
-448 LEQKYPETSRNK
+448 LDQKYPETSSNK
-460 HATDGYVKVSLVANE
+460 HARDGYVKVSLVANE
-475 RELLLEQISQE
+475 RELLLEQI
-486 AKNLLEHGKELLL
+486 
-499 EQILQEA
+499 LQEA

-511 HGIEPKDITI
+511 HRIEPKDITI
-521 LCATNKDALEIK
+521 LCATNDDALEIK
-533 NYLQENLSEIRP
+533 NYLQENLSAIRP
-545 STESSAQLSQFVE
+545 STESSANLSQFVE
-558 SKIIKNALEYALA
+558 SKIIKNALKYALA
-571 EEEYKP
+571 EEPYKP

-597 FGFNPKKESVAGFVW
+597 PGFNPKKESVAGFVW
-612 KVMELFELYTEC
+612 KVMELFELYGEC
-624 AQICLELALG
+624 AQICLELAVG
-634 CEDADEFLEKLEA
+634 CEDADGFLEKLEA
-647 KKIASFNSKGA
+647 KKIASFNAKGA
-658 QIMTIHKSKG
+658 QIMTIHGSKG

-678 RLGKPNNESDKFLEE
+678 RLGKPRSNNSNQFLEE
-693 YNGTELVCLYY
+693 YDGTELLRLYY

-716 ARALE
+716 ARALD
-721 KEKAAKDHEEINAYY
+721 KEKAAKDHEETNVYY

-743 LGLVVVAKD
+743 LGLIVVAKD
-752 KDQKKDKKKD
+752 KGQKKDKKESKKESKD
-762 KEESKNKG
+762 KG
-770 MHEKLDLKPLE
+770 MREKLDLAPLE
-781 EGEIAPVIASKKEP
+781 EGTIAPVISSQKEP
-795 SNASVLIKPHAY
+795 LIASVVIKPHAY

-846 YRIPKKS
+846 YNIPKKS
-853 VLEYLNYHYGFYGL
+853 VLEYLNYHHGFYGL

-889 KNLALKGEVA
+889 KNLILKGEAA
-899 FLSRGVV
+899 FLFEGVV

>member
-1 MDTNRQCMALKASAG
+1 MDTKRQCMALKASAG

-68 LESKEKSHKENILK
+68 LEDEKEKEKSQNILK
-82 ELEEKYHLDPSLV
+82 ELEEKYRLNPSLV

-141 DTEAHQQQLDERF
+141 DTKVHQQRLNASF
-154 LSALNSEQLEELSVF
+154 LSALDNEQLEELSVF
-169 ITQCLSHNSY
+169 ITQCLSYDSY
-179 TSNSILKL
+179 TSDSILER
-187 LRSLRNKLYLFD
+187 LRFLKNKLYLFD
-199 PNKREPAFD
+199 PNKKEPVFD
-208 EEGFLEKPRNLN
+208 EEGFLEKLRNLN
-220 KQIQSTEIASDSAKK
+220 QQIQNIETASNEAKK

-247 SSLTWLKKKSEY
+247 SSLTWLEKKSEY
-259 NFFKKLKNE
+259 RYFKKIKDE

-276 EAIENDLKSYYEA
+276 EEIENDLKRYYEA
-289 RETALFKKFPKFIQL
+289 RESALFKKFPKFIQL
-304 YDKAISKIQ
+304 YDKATSKIQ

-328 SGYEEV
+328 NGYEEM

-341 RLDSKIA
+341 RLDSRIA

-395 IYAFRG
+395 IYGFRG
-401 GFSSLFESVSKDFYH
+401 SFSSLFESVSNDFYH

-426 PLIIHYVNTIFK
+426 PLIINYVNTIFK
-438 KAYQNSSTTY
+438 KAYQNSPTAY
-448 LEQKYPETSRNK
+448 LEQKYPKASSNK
-460 HATDGYVKVSLVANE
+460 HARDGYVKVSLVADE
-475 RELLLEQISQE
+475 RELLL
-486 AKNLLEHGKELLL
+486 K
-499 EQILQEA
+499 QILQEA

-511 HGIEPKDITI
+511 NRIEPKDITL
-521 LCATNKDALEIK
+521 LCATNDDALEIK
-533 NYLQENLSEIRP
+533 NYLQKNLSAIRP
-545 STESSAQLSQFVE
+545 STESSAKLSQFVE

-571 EEEYKP
+571 EEPYKP

-597 FGFNPKKESVAGFVW
+597 AGFNPKKESVAGFVW

-624 AQICLELALG
+624 AQICLELAVG
-634 CEDADEFLEKLEA
+634 CEDANEFLEKLEA
-647 KKIASFNSKGA
+647 KEIASFKAEGA

-678 RLGKPNNESDKFLEE
+678 RLGKPKTNNSNQFLEE
-693 YNGTELVCLYY
+693 YSGTELLRLYY

-716 ARALE
+716 ARVLD
-721 KEKAAKDHEEINAYY
+721 KEEAAKNHEETNVYY
-736 VAFTRAE
+736 VAFTRAG
-743 LGLVVVAKD
+743 LGLIVVAKD
-752 KDQKKDKKKD
+752 KDQKKDKK
-762 KEESKNKG
+762 ESKKESKSKG
-770 MHEKLDLKPLE
+770 MREKLDLLPLE
-781 EGEIAPVIASKKEP
+781 EGTIEPVISSQKEP
-795 SNASVLIKPHAY
+795 LIASVLIKPHAY

-814 EEEPDSDYEKNNDQ
+814 EEEPSDYEKNNDQ
-828 EAINFGIA
+828 EAIHFGIA

-853 VLEYLNYHYGFYGL
+853 VLEYLNYHHGFYGL

-879 ENDAEIQALF
+879 ENDAKIQALF

-899 FLSRGVV
+899 FLFEGVV
-906 SRIDVLLWDKGQN
+906 SRMDVLLWDKGQN

-942 AEFLQTQAPHF
+942 AVFLQTQAPHF

>member
-1 MDTNRQCMALKASAG
+1 MDTKRQCMALKASAG

-68 LESKEKSHKENILK
+68 LEDEKEKEKSQNILK
-82 ELEEKYHLDPSLV
+82 ELEEKYRLDPSFV

-141 DTEAHQQQLDERF
+141 DTKAHQQQLNTSF
-154 LSALNSEQLEELSVF
+154 LSALNNEQLEELSVF
-169 ITQCLSHNSY
+169 IAQCLSYDSY
-179 TSNSILKL
+179 TSDSILER
-187 LRSLRNKLYLFD
+187 LRFLKNKLYLFD
-199 PNKREPAFD
+199 PNKKEPVFD
-208 EEGFLEKPRNLN
+208 EERFLEKLRNLN
-220 KQIQSTEIASDSAKK
+220 QQIQSVETASNEAKK

-247 SSLTWLKKKSEY
+247 SSLTWLEKKSEY
-259 NFFKKLKNE
+259 RYFKKFKDE

-276 EAIENDLKSYYEA
+276 EEIANDLKRYYEA
-289 RETALFKKFPKFIQL
+289 RESALFKKFPKFIQL
-304 YDKAISKIQ
+304 YDKATSKIQ

-328 SGYEEV
+328 NGYEEM

-381 WHRSVFFVGDVKQS
+381 WQRSVFFVGDVKQS

-401 GFSSLFESVSKDFYH
+401 SFSSLFESVAKDFYH

-426 PLIIHYVNTIFK
+426 PLIINYVNTIFK
-438 KAYQNSSTTY
+438 KAYQNSPTAY
-448 LEQKYPETSRNK
+448 LEQKYPKTSNNK
-460 HATDGYVKVSLVANE
+460 HVRDGYVKVSLVADE
-475 RELLLEQISQE
+475 R
-486 AKNLLEHGKELLL
+486 ELLL

-511 HGIEPKDITI
+511 HRIEPKDITL
-521 LCATNKDALEIK
+521 LCTTNDDALEIK
-533 NYLQENLSEIRP
+533 NYLQENLSAIRP
-545 STESSAQLSQFVE
+545 STESSAKLSQFVE
-558 SKIIKNALEYALA
+558 SKIIKNALKYALA
-571 EEEYKP
+571 EEPYKP

-597 FGFNPKKESVAGFVW
+597 AGFDPKKESVAGFVW
-612 KVMELFELYTEC
+612 KVMEWFELYGEC
-624 AQICLELALG
+624 AQICLELAVG
-634 CEDADEFLEKLEA
+634 CEDADGFLEKLEA
-647 KKIASFNSKGA
+647 KEIASFKAEGA

-678 RLGKPNNESDKFLEE
+678 RLGKPKSNNSNQFLEE
-693 YNGTELVCLYY
+693 YNGTELLRLYY

-716 ARALE
+716 ARALD
-721 KEKAAKDHEEINAYY
+721 KEEAAKDHEETNVYY

-743 LGLVVVAKD
+743 LGLIVVAKD
-752 KDQKKDKKKD
+752 KDQKKDKKESK
-762 KEESKNKG
+762 KESKNKK
-770 MHEKLDLKPLE
+770 MHEQLDLAPLE
-781 EGEIAPVIASKKEP
+781 EGEIVPAISPQKE
-795 SNASVLIKPHAY
+795 SLITSTLIKPHAY

-814 EEEPDSDYEKNNDQ
+814 EEEPESDYEKNNDQ

-853 VLEYLNYHYGFYGL
+853 VLEYLNYHHGFYGL

-879 ENDAEIQALF
+879 ENDAKIQALF
-889 KNLALKGEVA
+889 KNLALRGEVA
-899 FLSRGVV
+899 FLFEGVV

-934 HKAQVSHY
+934 HKVQVSHY
-942 AEFLQTQAPHF
+942 AAFLQTQAPHF

>member
-1 MDTNRQCMALKASAG
+1 MDTKRQCMALKASAG

-68 LESKEKSHKENILK
+68 LENEKEKEKSQNILK
-82 ELEEKYHLDPSLV
+82 ELEEKYRLDPSFV

-141 DTEAHQQQLDERF
+141 DTKAYQQQLNESF
-154 LSALNSEQLEELSVF
+154 LSALNNKQLEELSVF
-169 ITQCLSHNSY
+169 IAQCLSYDSY
-179 TSNSILKL
+179 TSDSILEW
-187 LRSLRNKLYLFD
+187 LRFLKNKLYLFD
-199 PNKREPAFD
+199 PNKKEPAFD
-208 EEGFLEKPRNLN
+208 EEGFLEKLRSLN
-220 KQIQSTEIASDSAKK
+220 RQIQSVETASNEAKK

-247 SSLTWLKKKSEY
+247 SSLTWLEKKSEY
-259 NFFKKLKNE
+259 RYFKKFKDE

-276 EAIENDLKSYYEA
+276 EEIENDLIRYYEA
-289 RETALFKKFPKFIQL
+289 RESALFKKFPKFIQL
-304 YDKAISKIQ
+304 YDKATSKIQ

-328 SGYEEV
+328 NGYEEM

-341 RLDSKIA
+341 RLDSRIA

-401 GFSSLFESVSKDFYH
+401 SFSSLFESVSKDFYH
-416 DNLEFNHRSS
+416 DNLPFNHRSS
-426 PLIIHYVNTIFK
+426 PLIINYVNAIFK
-438 KAYQNSSTTY
+438 KAYQNSPTAY
-448 LEQKYPETSRNK
+448 LEQKYPKASSNK
-460 HATDGYVKVSLVANE
+460 HTKDGYVKVSLVADE
-475 RELLLEQISQE
+475 R
-486 AKNLLEHGKELLL
+486 ELLL

-511 HGIEPKDITI
+511 HRIDPKDITL
-521 LCATNKDALEIK
+521 LCATNDDALEIK
-533 NYLQENLSEIRP
+533 NYLQKNLSAIRP
-545 STESSAQLSQFVE
+545 STESSAKLSQFVE

-571 EEEYKP
+571 EEPYKP

-597 FGFNPKKESVAGFVW
+597 AGFNPKKESVAGFVW
-612 KVMELFELYTEC
+612 KVMEWFELYGEC
-624 AQICLELALG
+624 AQICLELAVG
-634 CEDADEFLEKLEA
+634 CEDANEFLEKLEA
-647 KKIASFNSKGA
+647 KEIASFKIEGA

-678 RLGKPNNESDKFLEE
+678 RLGKPKTNNSNQFLEE
-693 YNGTELVCLYY
+693 YSGTELTRLYY
-704 RMKNREVVDKDY
+704 KMKNREVVDKDY
-716 ARALE
+716 ARALD
-721 KEKAAKDHEEINAYY
+721 KEEAAKDHEETNVYY

-743 LGLVVVAKD
+743 LGLIVVAKD
-752 KDQKKDKKKD
+752 KDQKKDKK
-762 KEESKNKG
+762 ESKNKG
-770 MHEKLDLKPLE
+770 MREKLDLFPLE
-781 EGEIAPVIASKKEP
+781 EGAIAPVISSQKEP
-795 SNASVLIKPHAY
+795 LIKSVVIKPHAY

-814 EEEPDSDYEKNNDQ
+814 EEEPSDYEKNNDQ

-846 YRIPKKS
+846 YNIPKKS
-853 VLEYLNYHYGFYGL
+853 VLEYLNYHHGFYGL
-867 DHQALEESLELF
+867 DYQALEESLELF
-879 ENDAEIQALF
+879 ENDAKIQALF
-889 KNLALKGEVA
+889 KNLALRGEVA
-899 FLSRGVV
+899 FLFEGVV
-906 SRIDVLLWDKGQN
+906 SRIDVLLWDEGQN

-942 AEFLQTQAPHF
+942 AAFLQTQAPHF

>member
-1 MDTNRQCMALKASAG
+1 MALKASAG

-68 LESKEKSHKENILK
+68 LESEKEKSQNILK

-95 QNSAQKIYQ
+95 RNSAQKIYQ

-130 VGLSANFEVNE
+130 VGLSANFEINE
-141 DTEAHQQQLDERF
+141 DTEAHQRQLNEGF
-154 LSALNSEQLEELSVF
+154 LSALNSEQLEELSAF
-169 ITQCLSHNSY
+169 IVQCLSHESY
-179 TSNSILKL
+179 TSDSILKQ
-187 LRSLRNKLYLFD
+187 LRFLKNKLYLFD
-199 PNKREPAFD
+199 PNKKKPVFD
-208 EEGFLEKPRNLN
+208 EEGFLEKLRSLN
-220 KQIQSTEIASDSAKK
+220 NQIQSIETASNEAKK
-235 AIKCDDFRGFLN
+235 AIKCDSFRGFLN
-247 SSLTWLKKKSEY
+247 SSLTWLEKKSEY
-259 NFFKKLKNE
+259 QSFKKLKSE

-276 EAIENDLKSYYEA
+276 EEIENDLKRYYEA
-289 RETALFKKFPKFIQL
+289 KETAIFKKFPKFIQL
-304 YDKAISKIQ
+304 YDNATSKIQ
-313 ALDFDAIKDKVHALL
+313 ALDFDAIKDKVHVLL
-328 SGYEEV
+328 NGYEEM

-401 GFSSLFESVSKDFYH
+401 SFSSLFESVSKDFYH
-416 DNLEFNHRSS
+416 DNLEFNHRSA
-426 PLIIHYVNTIFK
+426 PLIINYVNTIFK
-438 KAYQNSSTTY
+438 KAYQNSPTAY
-448 LEQKYPETSRNK
+448 LEQKYPKASNNK
-460 HATDGYVKVSLVANE
+460 HATEGYVKVSLVADE
-475 RELLLEQISQE
+475 
-486 AKNLLEHGKELLL
+486 KELLL

-506 KNLLE
+506 QNLLD
-511 HGIEPKDITI
+511 HRIDPKDITI
-521 LCATNKDALEIK
+521 LCATHKDALEIK
-533 NYLQENLSEIRP
+533 NYLQEYLSTIRP
-545 STESSAQLSQFVE
+545 STESSARLSQFLE

-571 EEEYKP
+571 EEPYKP

-597 FGFNPKKESVAGFVW
+597 PGFNPKKESVAGFVW
-612 KVMELFELYTEC
+612 KIMEQFKLYGEP
-624 AQICLELALG
+624 AQSCLELAIG
-634 CEDADEFLEKLEA
+634 CEDANEFLEKLEA
-647 KKIASFNSKGA
+647 KEIASFNPKGA
-658 QIMTIHKSKG
+658 QIMTIHGSKG

-678 RLGKPNNESDKFLEE
+678 RLGKPNSSHANQFLEE
-693 YNGTELVCLYY
+693 YNGAELALLYY

-716 ARALE
+716 ARALD
-721 KEKAAKDHEEINAYY
+721 KEEAAKDHEEINVYY

-743 LGLVVVAKD
+743 LGLIVVAKD
-752 KDQKKDKKKD
+752 KKESKK
-762 KEESKNKG
+762 ESKNKK
-770 MHEKLDLKPLE
+770 MREQLDLASLE
-781 EGEIAPVIASKKEP
+781 EGEITPVISPQKEP
-795 SNASVLIKPHAY
+795 LIASVVIKPHAY

-846 YRIPKKS
+846 YNIPKQS

-867 DHQALEESLELF
+867 DYQALEESLELF

-889 KNLALKGEVA
+889 KNHALRGEAA
-899 FLSRGVV
+899 FLFQGVV
-906 SRIDVLLWDKGQN
+906 SRIDVLLWDRGQN

-942 AEFLQTQAPHF
+942 AEFLKTQAPHF

>member
-1 MDTNRQCMALKASAG
+1 MALKASAG

-68 LESKEKSHKENILK
+68 FENEKEKAQNILK
-82 ELEEKYHLDPSLV
+82 ELEEKYHLKPDLV
-95 QNSAQKIYQ
+95 RNSAPKIYQ

-141 DTEAHQQQLDERF
+141 DTKAHQQQLNEGF

-169 ITQCLSHNSY
+169 IAQCLSYDNY
-179 TSNSILKL
+179 TSDSILER
-187 LRSLRNKLYLFD
+187 LRFLKNKLYLFD
-199 PNKREPAFD
+199 PNKKEPAFD
-208 EEGFLEKPRNLN
+208 EEGFLEKLRSLN
-220 KQIQSTEIASDSAKK
+220 QQIQSIETASDRAKT
-235 AIKCDDFRGFLN
+235 AIKCDSFRGFLN
-247 SSLTWLKKKSEY
+247 SSLTWLEKKSEY
-259 NFFKKLKNE
+259 QSFKKLKSE

-276 EAIENDLKSYYEA
+276 EEIENDLKRYYEA

-304 YDKAISKIQ
+304 YSNATSKIQ
-313 ALDFDAIKDKVHALL
+313 ALDFDAIKDKVHVLL
-328 SGYEEV
+328 NGYEEM

-381 WHRSVFFVGDVKQS
+381 WQRSVFFVGDVKQS

-401 GFSSLFESVSKDFYH
+401 SFSSLFESVAKDFYH
-416 DNLEFNHRSS
+416 DNLQFNHRSS
-426 PLIIHYVNTIFK
+426 PLIINYVNTIFK
-438 KAYQNSSTTY
+438 KAYQNSLTAY
-448 LEQKYPETSRNK
+448 LEQKYPKASNNK
-460 HATDGYVKVSLVANE
+460 HARDGYVKVSLVADE
-475 RELLLEQISQE
+475 R
-486 AKNLLEHGKELLL
+486 ELLL

-511 HGIEPKDITI
+511 HRIEPKDITI
-521 LCATNKDALEIK
+521 LCATNDDALEIK
-533 NYLQENLSEIRP
+533 NYLQENLSAIRP
-545 STESSAQLSQFVE
+545 STESSANLSQFVE
-558 SKIIKNALEYALA
+558 SKIIKNALKYALA
-571 EEEYKP
+571 EEPYKP

-597 FGFNPKKESVAGFVW
+597 AGFNPKKESVAGFVW
-612 KVMELFELYTEC
+612 KVMELFELYGEC
-624 AQICLELALG
+624 AQICLELAVG
-634 CEDADEFLEKLEA
+634 CEDANGFLEKLEA
-647 KKIASFNSKGA
+647 KKIASFNLKGA

-678 RLGKPNNESDKFLEE
+678 RLGKPKSNNSNQFLEE
-693 YNGTELVCLYY
+693 YNGAELLRLYY

-716 ARALE
+716 ARALD
-721 KEKAAKDHEEINAYY
+721 KEEAAKDHEETNVYY

-743 LGLVVVAKD
+743 LGLIVVAKD
-752 KDQKKDKKKD
+752 KDQKKDKKESK
-762 KEESKNKG
+762 KESKNKG
-770 MHEKLDLKPLE
+770 MREKLDLAPLE
-781 EGEIAPVIASKKEP
+781 EGTIAPVISSQKEP
-795 SNASVLIKPHAY
+795 LITSVVIKPHAY

-814 EEEPDSDYEKNNDQ
+814 EEEPSDYEKNNDQ

-846 YRIPKKS
+846 YNIPKKS
-853 VLEYLNYHYGFYGL
+853 VLEYLNYHHGFYGL
-867 DHQALEESLELF
+867 DYQALEESLELF
-879 ENDAEIQALF
+879 ENDAKIQTLF
-889 KNLALKGEVA
+889 KNYALRGEAA
-899 FLSRGVV
+899 FLFQGVV
-906 SRIDVLLWDKGQN
+906 SRIDVLLWDRGQN
-919 LYVLDYKSSQNYQQS
+919 LCVLDYKSSQNYQQS

-942 AEFLQTQAPHF
+942 AEFLKTQAPHF

>member
-1 MDTNRQCMALKASAG
+1 MDTKRQCMALKASAG

-68 LESKEKSHKENILK
+68 LKDEKEKEKSQNILK
-82 ELEEKYHLDPSLV
+82 ELEEKYRLDPSFV
-95 QNSAQKIYQ
+95 QNSAQEIYQ

-141 DTEAHQQQLDERF
+141 DTKAHQQRLNASF
-154 LSALNSEQLEELSVF
+154 LSALNNKQLNELSVF
-169 ITQCLSHNSY
+169 IAQCLSYDSY
-179 TSNSILKL
+179 TSDSVLERLRFLK
-187 LRSLRNKLYLFD
+187 NKLYLFD
-199 PNKREPAFD
+199 PNKKEPAFD
-208 EEGFLEKPRNLN
+208 EEGFLEKLRNLN
-220 KQIQSTEIASDSAKK
+220 RQIQSVETASDTAKK
-235 AIKCDDFRGFLN
+235 AIRCDDFRGFLN
-247 SSLTWLKKKSEY
+247 SSLTWLKKKGEY
-259 NFFKKLKNE
+259 RDFKKIKDE

-276 EAIENDLKSYYEA
+276 EEIENDLKRYYEA
-289 RETALFKKFPKFIQL
+289 RESALFKKFPKFIQL
-304 YDKAISKIQ
+304 YDRATSKIQ

-328 SGYEEV
+328 NGYEEI

-341 RLDSKIA
+341 RLDSRIA

-401 GFSSLFESVSKDFYH
+401 SFSSLFESVAKDFYH
-416 DNLEFNHRSS
+416 DNLPFNHRSS
-426 PLIIHYVNTIFK
+426 PLIINYVNTIFK
-438 KAYQNSSTTY
+438 KAYQNSPTAY
-448 LEQKYPETSRNK
+448 LEQKYPKASSNN
-460 HATDGYVKVSLVANE
+460 HARDGYVKVSLVADE
-475 RELLLEQISQE
+475 RELLL
-486 AKNLLEHGKELLL
+486 K
-499 EQILQEA
+499 QILQEA

-511 HGIEPKDITI
+511 HRIDPKDITL
-521 LCATNKDALEIK
+521 LCTTNDDALEIK
-533 NYLQENLSEIRP
+533 NYLQKNLSAIRP
-545 STESSAQLSQFVE
+545 STESSAKLSQFVE

-571 EEEYKP
+571 EEPYKP

-597 FGFNPKKESVAGFVW
+597 AGFNPKKESVAGFVW
-612 KVMELFELYTEC
+612 KVMELFGLYTEC
-624 AQICLELALG
+624 TQICLELAVG
-634 CEDADEFLEKLEA
+634 CEDANEFLEKLEA
-647 KKIASFNSKGA
+647 KEIASFKAEGA

-678 RLGKPNNESDKFLEE
+678 RLGKPKSNNSNQFLEE
-693 YNGTELVCLYY
+693 YSGTELTCLYY

-716 ARALE
+716 ARALD
-721 KEKAAKDHEEINAYY
+721 KEEAAKDHEETNVYY

-743 LGLVVVAKD
+743 LGLIVVAKD
-752 KDQKKDKKKD
+752 K
-762 KEESKNKG
+762 KG
-770 MHEKLDLKPLE
+770 MREKLDLAPLE
-781 EGEIAPVIASKKEP
+781 EGEIAPVISSQKEP
-795 SNASVLIKPHAY
+795 SSASVVIKPHAY

-814 EEEPDSDYEKNNDQ
+814 EEEPSDYEKNNDQ

-853 VLEYLNYHYGFYGL
+853 VLEYLNYHHGFYGL
-867 DHQALEESLELF
+867 DYQALEESLELF
-879 ENDAEIQALF
+879 ENDAKIQALF
-889 KNLALKGEVA
+889 KNLALRGEVA
-899 FLSRGVV
+899 FLFEGVV

-942 AEFLQTQAPHF
+942 AAFLQTQAPHF

>member
-1 MDTNRQCMALKASAG
+1 MDTKRQCMALKASAG

-68 LESKEKSHKENILK
+68 LEDEKEKEKSQNILK
-82 ELEEKYHLDPSLV
+82 ELEEKYRLDPSFV

-141 DTEAHQQQLDERF
+141 DIKAHQQQLNEIF
-154 LSALNSEQLEELSVF
+154 LNALNGEQLNELSVF
-169 ITQCLSHNSY
+169 IAQCLSYDSY
-179 TSNSILKL
+179 TSDSILER
-187 LRSLRNKLYLFD
+187 LRFLKNKLCLFD
-199 PNKREPAFD
+199 PNKKEPAFD
-208 EEGFLEKPRNLN
+208 EKGFLEKLRSLN
-220 KQIQSTEIASDSAKK
+220 KQIQSVETASNEAKK

-247 SSLTWLKKKSEY
+247 SSLTWLEKKGEY
-259 NFFKKLKNE
+259 RDFKKIKDE

-276 EAIENDLKSYYEA
+276 EEIENDLKRYYEA
-289 RETALFKKFPKFIQL
+289 RESALFKKFPKFIQL
-304 YDKAISKIQ
+304 YDKATSKIQ

-328 SGYEEV
+328 NGYEEM

-395 IYAFRG
+395 IYGFRG
-401 GFSSLFESVSKDFYH
+401 SFSSLFESVSKDFYH
-416 DNLEFNHRSS
+416 DHLQFNHRSS
-426 PLIIHYVNTIFK
+426 PLIINYVNTIFK
-438 KAYQNSSTTY
+438 KAYQNSPTAY
-448 LEQKYPETSRNK
+448 LEQKYPKASSNN
-460 HATDGYVKVSLVANE
+460 HARDGYVKVSLVADE
-475 RELLLEQISQE
+475 R
-486 AKNLLEHGKELLL
+486 ELLL

-511 HGIEPKDITI
+511 HRIEPKDITL
-521 LCATNKDALEIK
+521 LCATNDDALEIK
-533 NYLQENLSEIRP
+533 NYLQENLSAIRP
-545 STESSAQLSQFVE
+545 STESSAKLSQFVE

-571 EEEYKP
+571 EEPYKP

-597 FGFNPKKESVAGFVW
+597 AGFNPKKESVAGFVW

-624 AQICLELALG
+624 AQICLELAVG

-647 KKIASFNSKGA
+647 KEIASFKAEGA

-678 RLGKPNNESDKFLEE
+678 RLGKPKSNNSNQFLEE
-693 YNGTELVCLYY
+693 YSGTELIRLYY

-716 ARALE
+716 ARALD
-721 KEKAAKDHEEINAYY
+721 KEEAAKDHEETNVYY

-752 KDQKKDKKKD
+752 K
-762 KEESKNKG
+762 KG
-770 MHEKLDLKPLE
+770 MCEKLDLAPLE
-781 EGEIAPVIASKKEP
+781 EGEIVPVISSQKEP
-795 SNASVLIKPHAY
+795 SSASVVIKPHAY
-807 GEQVQEI
+807 GDQVQEI
-814 EEEPDSDYEKNNDQ
+814 EEEPSDYEKNNNQ
-828 EAINFGIA
+828 EAIHFGIA

-853 VLEYLNYHYGFYGL
+853 VLEYLNYHHGFYGL
-867 DHQALEESLELF
+867 DYQALEESLELF
-879 ENDAEIQALF
+879 ENDAKIQALF
-889 KNLALKGEVA
+889 KNLALRGEVA
-899 FLSRGVV
+899 FLFEGVV

-942 AEFLQTQAPHF
+942 AAFLQTQAPHF

>member
-1 MDTNRQCMALKASAG
+1 MDTKRQCMALKASAG

-68 LESKEKSHKENILK
+68 LEDEKEKEKSQNILK
-82 ELEEKYHLDPSLV
+82 ELEEKYRLDPSLV

-141 DTEAHQQQLDERF
+141 DTKAHQQQLNASF
-154 LSALNSEQLEELSVF
+154 LSALDNKQLEELSVF
-169 ITQCLSHNSY
+169 IAQCLSYDSY
-179 TSNSILKL
+179 TSDSVLERLRFLK
-187 LRSLRNKLYLFD
+187 NKLYLFD
-199 PNKREPAFD
+199 PNKKEPAFD
-208 EEGFLEKPRNLN
+208 EEGFLEKLRNLN
-220 KQIQSTEIASDSAKK
+220 RQIQSVETASDTAKK

-247 SSLTWLKKKSEY
+247 SSLTWLKKKGEY
-259 NFFKKLKNE
+259 RYFKKFKDE

-276 EAIENDLKSYYEA
+276 EEIENDLKRYYEA
-289 RETALFKKFPKFIQL
+289 RESALFKKFPKFIQL
-304 YDKAISKIQ
+304 YDKATSKIQ

-328 SGYEEV
+328 NGYEEM

-341 RLDSKIA
+341 RLDSKIV

-395 IYAFRG
+395 IYGFRG
-401 GFSSLFESVSKDFYH
+401 SFSSLFESVSKDFYH

-426 PLIIHYVNTIFK
+426 PLIINYVNTIFK
-438 KAYQNSSTTY
+438 KAYQNSPTAY
-448 LEQKYPETSRNK
+448 LEQKYPKASSNN
-460 HATDGYVKVSLVANE
+460 HARDGYVKVSLVADE
-475 RELLLEQISQE
+475 R
-486 AKNLLEHGKELLL
+486 ELLL

-511 HGIEPKDITI
+511 HRIDPKDITV
-521 LCATNKDALEIK
+521 LCARNEDALEIT
-533 NYLQENLSEIRP
+533 NYLQKNLSAINP
-545 STESSAQLSQFVE
+545 STESSAKLSQFVE

-571 EEEYKP
+571 EEPYKP

-590 HDDAIAL
+590 HDDVIAL
-597 FGFNPKKESVAGFVW
+597 AGFNPKKESVAGFVW
-612 KVMELFELYTEC
+612 KVMELFELYGEC
-624 AQICLELALG
+624 AQICLELAVG
-634 CEDADEFLEKLEA
+634 CEDANEFLEKLEA
-647 KKIASFNSKGA
+647 KEIASFKAEGA

-678 RLGKPNNESDKFLEE
+678 RLGKPKTNNSNQFLEE
-693 YNGTELVCLYY
+693 YSNTELTRLYY

-716 ARALE
+716 ARVLD
-721 KEKAAKDHEEINAYY
+721 KEEAAKDHEETNVYY

-743 LGLVVVAKD
+743 LGLIVVAKD
-752 KDQKKDKKKD
+752 KDQKKDKK
-762 KEESKNKG
+762 ESKNKG
-770 MHEKLDLKPLE
+770 MREKLDLAPLE
-781 EGEIAPVIASKKEP
+781 EGEIAPVISSQKEP
-795 SNASVLIKPHAY
+795 SPESVVIKPHAY

-814 EEEPDSDYEKNNDQ
+814 EEEPSDYEKNNDQ
-828 EAINFGIA
+828 EAIHFGIA

-846 YRIPKKS
+846 YNIPKKS
-853 VLEYLNYHYGFYGL
+853 VLEYLNYHHGFYGL
-867 DHQALEESLELF
+867 DYQALEESLELF
-879 ENDAEIQALF
+879 ENDAKIQALF

-899 FLSRGVV
+899 FLFEGVV

-942 AEFLQTQAPHF
+942 AAFLQTQAPHF

>member
-1 MDTNRQCMALKASAG
+1 MDTKRQCMALKASAG

-62 ILQKEN
+62 ILQQEN
-68 LESKEKSHKENILK
+68 LENEKEKSQNILK
-82 ELEEKYHLDPSLV
+82 ELEEKYHLDPDLV
-95 QNSAQKIYQ
+95 RNSAPKIYQ

-141 DTEAHQQQLDERF
+141 DTKAHQQQLNEGF
-154 LSALNSEQLEELSVF
+154 LSALNNEQLEELSVF
-169 ITQCLSHNSY
+169 IAQCLSYDNY
-179 TSNSILKL
+179 TSDSILER
-187 LRSLRNKLYLFD
+187 LRFLKNKLYLFD
-199 PNKREPAFD
+199 PNKKEPAFD
-208 EEGFLEKPRNLN
+208 EEGFLEKLRSLN
-220 KQIQSTEIASDSAKK
+220 NQIQSIETASDKAKT
-235 AIKCDDFRGFLN
+235 AIKCDSFRGFLN
-247 SSLTWLKKKSEY
+247 SSLTWLEKKSEY
-259 NFFKKLKNE
+259 IYFKKLKDE

-276 EAIENDLKSYYEA
+276 EEIENDLKRYYEA
-289 RETALFKKFPKFIQL
+289 KETAIFKKFPKFIQL
-304 YDKAISKIQ
+304 YDNATSKIQ
-313 ALDFDAIKDKVHALL
+313 ALDFDAIKDKVHVLL
-328 SGYEEV
+328 NGYEEM

-401 GFSSLFESVSKDFYH
+401 SFSSLFESVSKDFYH
-416 DNLEFNHRSS
+416 DNLQFNHRSA
-426 PLIIHYVNTIFK
+426 PLIINYVNTIFK
-438 KAYQNSSTTY
+438 KAYQNSPTAY
-448 LEQKYPETSRNK
+448 LEQKYPKTSQNK
-460 HATDGYVKVSLVANE
+460 HATEGYVKVSLVADE
-475 RELLLEQISQE
+475 R
-486 AKNLLEHGKELLL
+486 ELLL

-506 KNLLE
+506 QNLLE
-511 HGIEPKDITI
+511 HHIDPKDITI

-533 NYLQENLSEIRP
+533 NYLQERLSAIRP
-545 STESSAQLSQFVE
+545 STESSAKLSQFVE
-558 SKIIKNALEYALA
+558 SKIIKNALKYALA
-571 EEEYKP
+571 EEPYKP

-597 FGFNPKKESVAGFVW
+597 PGFNPKKESVAGFVW
-612 KVMELFELYTEC
+612 KVMELFELYGEP
-624 AQICLELALG
+624 AQICLELAVG
-634 CEDADEFLEKLEA
+634 CEDANEFLEKLEA
-647 KKIASFNSKGA
+647 KAIASSHSKGA
-658 QIMTIHKSKG
+658 QIMTIHRSKG

-678 RLGKPNNESDKFLEE
+678 RLGKPNSNHSNQLLEE
-693 YNGTELVCLYY
+693 YNGAELARLYY

-716 ARALE
+716 ARALD
-721 KEKAAKDHEEINAYY
+721 KEEAAKDHEETNVYY

-743 LGLVVVAKD
+743 LGLIVVAKD
-752 KDQKKDKKKD
+752 KKESKK
-762 KEESKNKG
+762 ESKNKT
-770 MHEKLDLKPLE
+770 MHEQLDLAPLE
-781 EGEIAPVIASKKEP
+781 EGEIMPVISPQKEP
-795 SNASVLIKPHAY
+795 LITSTLIKPHAY

-846 YRIPKKS
+846 YNIPKKS
-853 VLEYLNYHYGFYGL
+853 VLEYLNYHHGFYGL

-879 ENDAEIQALF
+879 ENDAEIQTLF
-889 KNLALKGEVA
+889 KNYALRGEVA
-899 FLSRGVV
+899 FLFEGVV

-942 AEFLQTQAPHF
+942 AMFLKTQAPHF

>member
-1 MDTNRQCMALKASAG
+1 MDTKRQCMALKASAG

-56 ILDYLK
+56 ILDYLR

-68 LESKEKSHKENILK
+68 LEDEKEKEKSQNILK
-82 ELEEKYHLDPSLV
+82 ELEEKYRLNPSFV
-95 QNSAQKIYQ
+95 QNRAQKIYQ

-141 DTEAHQQQLDERF
+141 DTKAHQQQLNASF
-154 LSALNSEQLEELSVF
+154 LSALDNEQLEELSVF
-169 ITQCLSHNSY
+169 ITQCLSHDSY
-179 TSNSILKL
+179 TSDSILER
-187 LRSLRNKLYLFD
+187 LRFLKNKLYLFD
-199 PNKREPAFD
+199 PNKKEPAFD
-208 EEGFLEKPRNLN
+208 EEGFLEKLRSLN
-220 KQIQSTEIASDSAKK
+220 QQIQNIETASNEAKK

-247 SSLTWLKKKSEY
+247 SSLTWLKKKGEY
-259 NFFKKLKNE
+259 RYFKKFKDE

-276 EAIENDLKSYYEA
+276 EEIENDLKRYYEA
-289 RETALFKKFPKFIQL
+289 RESALFKKFPKFIQL
-304 YDKAISKIQ
+304 YDRATSKIQ

-328 SGYEEV
+328 NGYEEM

-341 RLDSKIA
+341 RLDSRIA

-395 IYAFRG
+395 IYGFRG
-401 GFSSLFESVSKDFYH
+401 SFSSLFESVSKDFYH
-416 DNLEFNHRSS
+416 DNLQFNHRSS
-426 PLIIHYVNTIFK
+426 PLIINYVNTIFK
-438 KAYQNSSTTY
+438 KAYQNSPTAY
-448 LEQKYPETSRNK
+448 WEQKYPKASSNK
-460 HATDGYVKVSLVANE
+460 HARDGYVKVSLVADG
-475 RELLLEQISQE
+475 R
-486 AKNLLEHGKELLL
+486 ELLL

-511 HGIEPKDITI
+511 HHIDPKDITL
-521 LCATNKDALEIK
+521 LCATNDDALEIK
-533 NYLQENLSEIRP
+533 NYLQKNLSAIRP
-545 STESSAQLSQFVE
+545 STESSAKLSQFVE

-571 EEEYKP
+571 EEPYKP

-597 FGFNPKKESVAGFVW
+597 AGFNPKKESVAGFVW
-612 KVMELFELYTEC
+612 KVMEWFELYTEC
-624 AQICLELALG
+624 AQICLELAVG
-634 CEDADEFLEKLEA
+634 CEDANEFLEKLEA
-647 KKIASFNSKGA
+647 KEIASFKAEGA

-678 RLGKPNNESDKFLEE
+678 RLGKPKTNNSNQFLEE
-693 YNGTELVCLYY
+693 YSGTELTRLYY

-716 ARALE
+716 ARVLD
-721 KEKAAKDHEEINAYY
+721 KEEAAKNHEETNVYY

-743 LGLVVVAKD
+743 LGLIVVAKD
-752 KDQKKDKKKD
+752 K
-762 KEESKNKG
+762 KG
-770 MHEKLDLKPLE
+770 MHEKLDLAPLE
-781 EGEIAPVIASKKEP
+781 EGTIAPVISSQKELSIP
-795 SNASVLIKPHAY
+795 SVVIKPHAY

-814 EEEPDSDYEKNNDQ
+814 EEEPSDYEKNNDQ

-846 YRIPKKS
+846 YNIPKKS
-853 VLEYLNYHYGFYGL
+853 VLEYLNYHHGFYGL
-867 DHQALEESLELF
+867 DYQALEESLELF
-879 ENDAEIQALF
+879 ENDAKIQALF
-889 KNLALKGEVA
+889 KNLALRGEVA
-899 FLSRGVV
+899 FLFEGVV

-942 AEFLQTQAPHF
+942 AAFLQTQAPHF

>member
-1 MDTNRQCMALKASAG
+1 MDTKRQCMALKASAG

-62 ILQKEN
+62 ILQQEN
-68 LESKEKSHKENILK
+68 LENEKEKAQNILK

-130 VGLSANFEVNE
+130 VGLSTNFEVNE
-141 DTEAHQQQLDERF
+141 DTKVHQQQLNEGF
-154 LSALNSEQLEELSVF
+154 LSALNNEQLEELSVF
-169 ITQCLSHNSY
+169 IAQCLSYDNY
-179 TSNSILKL
+179 TSDSILER
-187 LRSLRNKLYLFD
+187 LRFLKNKLYLFD

-208 EEGFLEKPRNLN
+208 EEGFLEKLRSLN
-220 KQIQSTEIASDSAKK
+220 NQIQSIETASDTAKT
-235 AIKCDDFRGFLN
+235 AIKCDSFRGFLN

-259 NFFKKLKNE
+259 QSFKKLKSE

-276 EAIENDLKSYYEA
+276 EEIENDLKRYYEA
-289 RETALFKKFPKFIQL
+289 RESALFKKFPKFIQL
-304 YDKAISKIQ
+304 YDNATSKIQ

-328 SGYEEV
+328 NGYEEM

-381 WHRSVFFVGDVKQS
+381 WQRSAFFVGDVKQS

-401 GFSSLFESVSKDFYH
+401 SFSSLFESVAKDFYH
-416 DNLEFNHRSS
+416 DNLQFNHRSA
-426 PLIIHYVNTIFK
+426 PLIINYVNTIFK
-438 KAYQNSSTTY
+438 KAYQNSPTAY
-448 LEQKYPETSRNK
+448 LEQKYPKTSPNK
-460 HATDGYVKVSLVANE
+460 HVTDGYVKVSLVADE
-475 RELLLEQISQE
+475 RELLLNQV
-486 AKNLLEHGKELLL
+486 
-499 EQILQEA
+499 LQEA
-506 KNLLE
+506 QNLLD
-511 HGIEPKDITI
+511 HRIDPKDITI

-533 NYLQENLSEIRP
+533 NYLQEYLSEICP
-545 STESSAQLSQFVE
+545 STESSAKLSQFVE
-558 SKIIKNALEYALA
+558 SKIIKNALKYALA
-571 EEEYKP
+571 EEPYKP

-590 HDDAIAL
+590 HDDVIAL
-597 FGFNPKKESVAGFVW
+597 PGFNPKKESVAGFVW
-612 KVMELFELYTEC
+612 KVMELFELYGEC
-624 AQICLELALG
+624 AQICLELAVG
-634 CEDADEFLEKLEA
+634 CEDANEFLEKLEA
-647 KKIASFNSKGA
+647 KKIASFNLKGA

-678 RLGKPNNESDKFLEE
+678 RLGKPRSNNSNQFLEE
-693 YNGTELVCLYY
+693 YNGTELLRLYY

-716 ARALE
+716 ARALD
-721 KEKAAKDHEEINAYY
+721 KEEAAKDHEETNVYY

-743 LGLVVVAKD
+743 LGLIVVAKD
-752 KDQKKDKKKD
+752 KDQKKDKKESK
-762 KEESKNKG
+762 KESKNKG
-770 MHEKLDLKPLE
+770 MREKLDLVPLE
-781 EGEIAPVIASKKEP
+781 EGEIMPVISPQKEP
-795 SNASVLIKPHAY
+795 LITSTLIKPHAY

-814 EEEPDSDYEKNNDQ
+814 EEEPESDYEKNNDQ

-846 YRIPKKS
+846 YNIPKKS
-853 VLEYLNYHYGFYGL
+853 VLEYLNYHHGFYGL
-867 DHQALEESLELF
+867 DYQALEESLELF

-889 KNLALKGEVA
+889 KNYALRGEVA
-899 FLSRGVV
+899 FLFEGVV
-906 SRIDVLLWDKGQN
+906 SRIDVLLWDRGQN
-919 LYVLDYKSSQNYQQS
+919 LCVLDYKSSQNYQQS

-942 AEFLQTQAPHF
+942 AEFLKTQAPHF

>member
-1 MDTNRQCMALKASAG
+1 MDTKRQCMALKASAG

-68 LESKEKSHKENILK
+68 LEDEKEKEKSQNILK
-82 ELEEKYHLDPSLV
+82 ELEEKYRLDPSFV
-95 QNSAQKIYQ
+95 QNSTQKIYQ

-141 DTEAHQQQLDERF
+141 DTKAHQQQLNESF
-154 LSALNSEQLEELSVF
+154 LSALNNEQLEELSVF
-169 ITQCLSHNSY
+169 IAQCLSYDSY
-179 TSNSILKL
+179 TSDSILGR
-187 LRSLRNKLYLFD
+187 LRFLKNKLYLFD
-199 PNKREPAFD
+199 PNKKDPVFD
-208 EEGFLEKPRNLN
+208 EERFLEKLRSLN
-220 KQIQSTEIASDSAKK
+220 QQIQSIETASDTAKK

-247 SSLTWLKKKSEY
+247 SSLTWLKKKGEY
-259 NFFKKLKNE
+259 RDFKKIKDE

-276 EAIENDLKSYYEA
+276 EEIENDLKRYYEA
-289 RETALFKKFPKFIQL
+289 RESALFKKFPKFIQL
-304 YDKAISKIQ
+304 YDKATSKIQ
-313 ALDFDAIKDKVHALL
+313 SLDFDAIKDKVHALL
-328 SGYEEV
+328 NGYEEM

-341 RLDSKIA
+341 RLDSRIA

-401 GFSSLFESVSKDFYH
+401 SFSSLFESVAKDFYH
-416 DNLEFNHRSS
+416 DNLPFNHRSS
-426 PLIIHYVNTIFK
+426 PLIINYVNTIFK
-438 KAYQNSSTTY
+438 KAYQNSPTAY
-448 LEQKYPETSRNK
+448 LEQKYPKTSNNK
-460 HATDGYVKVSLVANE
+460 HATDGYVKVSLVADE
-475 RELLLEQISQE
+475 R
-486 AKNLLEHGKELLL
+486 ELLL

-511 HGIEPKDITI
+511 HRIDPKDITL
-521 LCATNKDALEIK
+521 LCATNDDALEIK
-533 NYLQENLSEIRP
+533 NYLQENLSAIRP
-545 STESSAQLSQFVE
+545 STESSAKLFQFVE

-571 EEEYKP
+571 EEPYKP

-597 FGFNPKKESVAGFVW
+597 AGFNPKKESVAGFVW
-612 KVMELFELYTEC
+612 KVMEWFELYGEC
-624 AQICLELALG
+624 AQICLELAVG
-634 CEDADEFLEKLEA
+634 CEDANEFLEKLEA
-647 KKIASFNSKGA
+647 KEIASFKAEGA

-678 RLGKPNNESDKFLEE
+678 RLGKPKTNNSNQFLEE
-693 YNGTELVCLYY
+693 YSGTELIRLYY

-716 ARALE
+716 ARVLD
-721 KEKAAKDHEEINAYY
+721 KEEAAKNHEETNVYY

-743 LGLVVVAKD
+743 LGLIVVAKD
-752 KDQKKDKKKD
+752 KDQKKDKK
-762 KEESKNKG
+762 ESKNKG
-770 MHEKLDLKPLE
+770 MREKLDLAPLE
-781 EGEIAPVIASKKEP
+781 EGTIVPVISPQKELSIP
-795 SNASVLIKPHAY
+795 SVVIKPHAY

-814 EEEPDSDYEKNNDQ
+814 EEEPSDYEKNNDQ

-853 VLEYLNYHYGFYGL
+853 VLEYLNYHHGFYGL
-867 DHQALEESLELF
+867 DYQALEESLELF
-879 ENDAEIQALF
+879 ENDAKIQALF

-899 FLSRGVV
+899 FLFEGVV
-906 SRIDVLLWDKGQN
+906 SRMDVLLWDKGQN

-934 HKAQVSHY
+934 HKVQVSHY
-942 AEFLQTQAPHF
+942 AAFLQTQAPHF

>member
-1 MDTNRQCMALKASAG
+1 MDTKRQCMALKASAG

-68 LESKEKSHKENILK
+68 LEDEKEKEKSQNILK
-82 ELEEKYHLDPSLV
+82 ELEEKYHLNPNLV
-95 QNSAQKIYQ
+95 RNSAPKIYQ

-141 DTEAHQQQLDERF
+141 DTKAHQQQLNASF
-154 LSALNSEQLEELSVF
+154 LSALNNKQLEELSVF
-169 ITQCLSHNSY
+169 IVQCLSYDSY
-179 TSNSILKL
+179 TSDSILER
-187 LRSLRNKLYLFD
+187 LRFLKNKLYLFD
-199 PNKREPAFD
+199 SNEKEPAFD
-208 EEGFLEKPRNLN
+208 EEGFLEKLRSLN
-220 KQIQSTEIASDSAKK
+220 QQIQSIETASDKAKT

-259 NFFKKLKNE
+259 RDFKKIKDE

-276 EAIENDLKSYYEA
+276 EEIENDLKRYYKA
-289 RETALFKKFPKFIQL
+289 REIALFKKFPKFIQL
-304 YDKAISKIQ
+304 YDKATSKIQ
-313 ALDFDAIKDKVHALL
+313 VLDFDAIKDKVHALL
-328 SGYEEV
+328 NGYEEL

-401 GFSSLFESVSKDFYH
+401 SFSSLFESVAKDFYH
-416 DNLEFNHRSS
+416 DNLQFNHRSS
-426 PLIIHYVNTIFK
+426 PLIINYVNTIFK
-438 KAYQNSSTTY
+438 KAYQDSPTTY
-448 LEQKYPETSRNK
+448 LEQKYPKASSNK
-460 HATDGYVKVSLVANE
+460 HARDGYVKVSLVANE
-475 RELLLEQISQE
+475 
-486 AKNLLEHGKELLL
+486 KELLL

-511 HGIEPKDITI
+511 HRIEPKDITL
-521 LCATNKDALEIK
+521 LCATNDDALEIK

-545 STESSAQLSQFVE
+545 STESSAKLSQFVE
-558 SKIIKNALEYALA
+558 SKIIKNALKYALA
-571 EEEYKP
+571 EEPYKP

-597 FGFNPKKESVAGFVW
+597 AGFNPKKESVAGFVW
-612 KVMELFELYTEC
+612 KVMESFELYGEP
-624 AQICLELALG
+624 AQICLELAVG
-634 CEDADEFLEKLEA
+634 CEDADGFLEKLEA
-647 KKIASFNSKGA
+647 KKIASFNAKGA

-678 RLGKPNNESDKFLEE
+678 RLGKLKSNNSNQFLEE
-693 YNGTELVCLYY
+693 YNGTELVRLYY
-704 RMKNREVVDKDY
+704 RMKNREIVDKDY
-716 ARALE
+716 ARALD
-721 KEKAAKDHEEINAYY
+721 KEKAAKDHEETNVYY

-743 LGLVVVAKD
+743 LGLIVVAKD
-752 KDQKKDKKKD
+752 KDQKKDKKESK
-762 KEESKNKG
+762 KESKNKG
-770 MHEKLDLKPLE
+770 MREKLDLAPLE
-781 EGEIAPVIASKKEP
+781 EGTIAPVISSQKEP
-795 SNASVLIKPHAY
+795 LIASVVIKPHAY

-814 EEEPDSDYEKNNDQ
+814 EEEPSDYEKNNDQ

-846 YRIPKKS
+846 YNIPKKS
-853 VLEYLNYHYGFYGL
+853 VLEYLNYHHGFYGL
-867 DHQALEESLELF
+867 DYQALEESLELF
-879 ENDAEIQALF
+879 ENDAKIQALF
-889 KNLALKGEVA
+889 KNLALRGEVA
-899 FLSRGVV
+899 FLFEGVV

-934 HKAQVSHY
+934 HKVQVSHY
-942 AEFLQTQAPHF
+942 AAFLQTQAPHF

>member
-1 MDTNRQCMALKASAG
+1 MDTKRQCMALKASAG

-68 LESKEKSHKENILK
+68 LENENEKEKSQNILK
-82 ELEEKYHLDPSLV
+82 ELEEKYRLNPSLV

-141 DTEAHQQQLDERF
+141 DTKAHQQQLNESF
-154 LSALNSEQLEELSVF
+154 LSALNGGQLEELSVF
-169 ITQCLSHNSY
+169 IAQCLSHNSY
-179 TSNSILKL
+179 TSDSILER
-187 LRSLRNKLYLFD
+187 LRFLKNKLYLFD
-199 PNKREPAFD
+199 SNEKEPAFD
-208 EEGFLEKPRNLN
+208 EEGFLEKLRSLN
-220 KQIQSTEIASDSAKK
+220 QQIQSVETASDTAKT

-247 SSLTWLKKKSEY
+247 SSLTWLEKKSEY
-259 NFFKKLKNE
+259 RDFKKLKDE

-276 EAIENDLKSYYEA
+276 EEIENDLKRYYEA
-289 RETALFKKFPKFIQL
+289 RESALFKKFPKFIQL
-304 YDKAISKIQ
+304 YDNATSKIQ

-328 SGYEEV
+328 KGYEEV

-341 RLDSKIA
+341 RLDSRIA

-362 YKILAP
+362 YKILVP

-381 WHRSVFFVGDVKQS
+381 WNRSVFFVGDVKQS

-401 GFSSLFESVSKDFYH
+401 SFSSLFESVAKDFYH
-416 DNLEFNHRSS
+416 DNLQFNHRSS
-426 PLIIHYVNTIFK
+426 PLIINYVNTIFK
-438 KAYQNSSTTY
+438 KAYQDSPTAY
-448 LEQKYPETSRNK
+448 LEQKYPKASSNK

-475 RELLLEQISQE
+475 
-486 AKNLLEHGKELLL
+486 KELLL

-511 HGIEPKDITI
+511 HRIEPKDITI
-521 LCATNKDALEIK
+521 LCTTNDDALEIK
-533 NYLQENLSEIRP
+533 NYLQENLSAIRP
-545 STESSAQLSQFVE
+545 STESSANLSQFVE
-558 SKIIKNALEYALA
+558 SKIIKNALKYALA
-571 EEEYKP
+571 EEPYKP

-597 FGFNPKKESVAGFVW
+597 PGFNPKKESVAGFVW
-612 KVMELFELYTEC
+612 KVMERFELYGER
-624 AQICLELALG
+624 AQTCLELAVG
-634 CEDADEFLEKLEA
+634 CEDADGFLEKLEA
-647 KKIASFNSKGA
+647 KKIASFNLKGA
-658 QIMTIHKSKG
+658 QIMTIHASKG

-678 RLGKPNNESDKFLEE
+678 RLGKPRSNNSNQFLEE
-693 YNGTELVCLYY
+693 YNGAELLRLYY

-716 ARALE
+716 ARALD
-721 KEKAAKDHEEINAYY
+721 KEKAAKENEETNVYY

-743 LGLVVVAKD
+743 LGLIIVAKD
-752 KDQKKDKKKD
+752 KDKK
-762 KEESKNKG
+762 ESKKESESKG
-770 MHEKLDLKPLE
+770 MREKLDLAPLE
-781 EGEIAPVIASKKEP
+781 EGEIAPVISPQKEP
-795 SNASVLIKPHAY
+795 LIASVVIKPHAY

-814 EEEPDSDYEKNNDQ
+814 EEEPSDYEKNNDQ

-846 YRIPKKS
+846 YNIPKKS
-853 VLEYLNYHYGFYGL
+853 VLEYLNYHHGFYGL

-879 ENDAEIQALF
+879 ENDTEIQALF
-889 KNLALKGEVA
+889 KNLALKGEAA
-899 FLSRGVV
+899 FLFEGVV

-942 AEFLQTQAPHF
+942 AAFLQTQAPHF

>member
-1 MDTNRQCMALKASAG
+1 MDTKRQCMALKASAG

-62 ILQKEN
+62 ILQQEN
-68 LESKEKSHKENILK
+68 LENEKEKSQNILK
-82 ELEEKYHLDPSLV
+82 ELEEKYHLNPDLV

-141 DTEAHQQQLDERF
+141 DTKAHQQQLNEGF
-154 LSALNSEQLEELSVF
+154 LSALNNEQLEELSVF
-169 ITQCLSHNSY
+169 IAQCLSYDNY
-179 TSNSILKL
+179 TSDSILER
-187 LRSLRNKLYLFD
+187 LRFLKNKLYLFD
-199 PNKREPAFD
+199 PNKKEPAFD
-208 EEGFLEKPRNLN
+208 EEGFLEKIRSLN
-220 KQIQSTEIASDSAKK
+220 HQIQNIETASDRAKT
-235 AIKCDDFRGFLN
+235 AIKCDSFRGFLN

-259 NFFKKLKNE
+259 LHFKKLKNE

-276 EAIENDLKSYYEA
+276 EEIENDLKRYYEA
-289 RETALFKKFPKFIQL
+289 KETAIFKKFPKFIQL
-304 YDKAISKIQ
+304 YNNATSKIQ

-328 SGYEEV
+328 NGYEEL

-401 GFSSLFESVSKDFYH
+401 SFSSLFESVSKDFYH
-416 DNLEFNHRSS
+416 DNLQFNHRSA
-426 PLIIHYVNTIFK
+426 PLIINYVNTIFK
-438 KAYQNSSTTY
+438 KAYQNFPTAY
-448 LEQKYPETSRNK
+448 LEQKYPKTSPNK
-460 HATDGYVKVSLVANE
+460 HVTDGYVKVSLVADE
-475 RELLLEQISQE
+475 R
-486 AKNLLEHGKELLL
+486 ELLL

-506 KNLLE
+506 QNLLD
-511 HGIEPKDITI
+511 HHIDPKDITI

-533 NYLQENLSEIRP
+533 KYLQERLSAIHP
-545 STESSAQLSQFVE
+545 STESSAKLSQFVE

-571 EEEYKP
+571 EEPYKP

-590 HDDAIAL
+590 HDDVIAL
-597 FGFNPKKESVAGFVW
+597 PGFNPKKESVAGFVW
-612 KVMELFELYTEC
+612 KVMELFELYGEP
-624 AQICLELALG
+624 AQSCLELAVG
-634 CEDADEFLEKLEA
+634 CEDANDFLKKLEA
-647 KKIASFNSKGA
+647 KSIASFNAKGA

-678 RLGKPNNESDKFLEE
+678 RLGNPNSSHANQLLEE
-693 YNGTELVCLYY
+693 YDGAELTRLYY

-716 ARALE
+716 ARALD
-721 KEKAAKDHEEINAYY
+721 KEEAAKDHEEINVYY

-743 LGLVVVAKD
+743 LGLIVVAKD
-752 KDQKKDKKKD
+752 KKESKK
-762 KEESKNKG
+762 ESKNKT
-770 MHEKLDLKPLE
+770 MCERLDLVPLE
-781 EGEIAPVIASKKEP
+781 EGEITPVISPQKEP
-795 SNASVLIKPHAY
+795 LITSTLIKPHAY

-814 EEEPDSDYEKNNDQ
+814 EEEPSDYEKNNDQ

-846 YRIPKKS
+846 YNIPKKS
-853 VLEYLNYHYGFYGL
+853 VLEYLNYHHGFYGL
-867 DHQALEESLELF
+867 DYQALEESLELF

-889 KNLALKGEVA
+889 KNYALRGEAA
-899 FLSRGVV
+899 FLFEGVV
-906 SRIDVLLWDKGQN
+906 SRIDVLLWDRGQN

-934 HKAQVSHY
+934 HKTQVSHY
-942 AEFLQTQAPHF
+942 AEFLKTQAPHF

>member
-1 MDTNRQCMALKASAG
+1 MALKASAG

-68 LESKEKSHKENILK
+68 LEDEKEKEKSQNILK
-82 ELEEKYHLDPSLV
+82 ELEEKYRLDPSFV

-141 DTEAHQQQLDERF
+141 DTKVHQQQLNEIF
-154 LSALNSEQLEELSVF
+154 LSALNNKQLEELSVF
-169 ITQCLSHNSY
+169 ITQCLSYDNY
-179 TSNSILKL
+179 TSDSILER
-187 LRSLRNKLYLFD
+187 LRFLKNKLYLFD
-199 PNKREPAFD
+199 PNKKELAFD
-208 EEGFLEKPRNLN
+208 EEGFLEKLRSLN
-220 KQIQSTEIASDSAKK
+220 KQIQSIETASDKAKT

-259 NFFKKLKNE
+259 SNFKKLKDE
-268 IPTLESEC
+268 IPALESEC
-276 EAIENDLKSYYEA
+276 EEIENDLKRYYEA
-289 RETALFKKFPKFIQL
+289 RESALFKKFPKFIQL
-304 YDKAISKIQ
+304 YDRATSKIQ

-328 SGYEEV
+328 NGYEEM

-341 RLDSKIA
+341 RLDSQIA

-395 IYAFRG
+395 IYGFRG
-401 GFSSLFESVSKDFYH
+401 SFSSLFESVSKDFYH

-426 PLIIHYVNTIFK
+426 PLIINYVNTIFK
-438 KAYQNSSTTY
+438 KAYQNSPTAY
-448 LEQKYPETSRNK
+448 LEQKYPKASSNN
-460 HATDGYVKVSLVANE
+460 HARDGYVKVSLVADE
-475 RELLLEQISQE
+475 RELLLEQILQD
-486 AKNLLEHGKELLL
+486 AKNLLEHR
-499 EQILQEA
+499 ID
-506 KNLLE
+506 
-511 HGIEPKDITI
+511 PKDITI
-521 LCATNKDALEIK
+521 LCTRNEDALEIK
-533 NYLQENLSEIRP
+533 NYLQKNLSAIRP
-545 STESSAQLSQFVE
+545 STESSAKLSQFVE

-571 EEEYKP
+571 EEPYKP

-597 FGFNPKKESVAGFVW
+597 AGFNPKKESVAGFVW

-624 AQICLELALG
+624 AQICLELAVG
-634 CEDADEFLEKLEA
+634 CEDANEFLKKLEA
-647 KKIASFNSKGA
+647 KEIASFKAEGA

-678 RLGKPNNESDKFLEE
+678 RLGKPKTNNSNQFLEE
-693 YNGTELVCLYY
+693 YSGTELTRLYY

-716 ARALE
+716 ARVLD
-721 KEKAAKDHEEINAYY
+721 KEEAAKNHEETNVYY

-743 LGLVVVAKD
+743 LGLIVVAKD
-752 KDQKKDKKKD
+752 KDQKKDKK
-762 KEESKNKG
+762 ESKNKG
-770 MHEKLDLKPLE
+770 MREKLDLFLLE
-781 EGEIAPVIASKKEP
+781 EGEIAPVISSQKEP
-795 SNASVLIKPHAY
+795 LIPSVLIKLHAY

-814 EEEPDSDYEKNNDQ
+814 EEEPSDYEKNDDQ

-853 VLEYLNYHYGFYGL
+853 VLEYLNYHHGFYGL
-867 DHQALEESLELF
+867 DYQALEESLELF
-879 ENDAEIQALF
+879 ENDAKIQALF
-889 KNLALKGEVA
+889 KNLALRGEVA
-899 FLSRGVV
+899 FLFEGVV
-906 SRIDVLLWDKGQN
+906 SRIDVLLWDNGQN

-934 HKAQVSHY
+934 HKAQVSRY
-942 AEFLQTQAPHF
+942 AAFLQTQAPHF

>member
-1 MDTNRQCMALKASAG
+1 MDTKRQCMALKASAG

-68 LESKEKSHKENILK
+68 LENEKEKEKSQNILK
-82 ELEEKYHLDPSLV
+82 ELEEKYRLDPSFV

-141 DTEAHQQQLDERF
+141 DTKAHQQQLNESF
-154 LSALNSEQLEELSVF
+154 LSALNNKQLNELSVF
-169 ITQCLSHNSY
+169 IAQCLSYDSY
-179 TSNSILKL
+179 TSDSILER
-187 LRSLRNKLYLFD
+187 LRFLKNKLYLFD
-199 PNKREPAFD
+199 PNKKDPVFD
-208 EEGFLEKPRNLN
+208 EERFLEKLRSLN
-220 KQIQSTEIASDSAKK
+220 QQIQSVETASNEAKK

-247 SSLTWLKKKSEY
+247 SSLTWLEKKSEY
-259 NFFKKLKNE
+259 RYFKKFKDE

-276 EAIENDLKSYYEA
+276 EEIENDLKRYYEA
-289 RETALFKKFPKFIQL
+289 RESALFKKFPKFIQL
-304 YDKAISKIQ
+304 YDKATSKIQ

-328 SGYEEV
+328 NGYEEM

-395 IYAFRG
+395 IYGFRG
-401 GFSSLFESVSKDFYH
+401 SFSSLFESVSKDFYH
-416 DNLEFNHRSS
+416 DNLQFNHRSS
-426 PLIIHYVNTIFK
+426 PLIINYVNAIFK
-438 KAYQNSSTTY
+438 KAYQNSPTAY
-448 LEQKYPETSRNK
+448 LEQKYPKASSNN
-460 HATDGYVKVSLVANE
+460 HARDGYVKVSLVADE
-475 RELLLEQISQE
+475 R
-486 AKNLLEHGKELLL
+486 ELLL

-511 HGIEPKDITI
+511 HRIDPKDITL
-521 LCATNKDALEIK
+521 LCTTNDDALEIK
-533 NYLQENLSEIRP
+533 NYLQENLSAIRP
-545 STESSAQLSQFVE
+545 STESSAKLSQFVE
-558 SKIIKNALEYALA
+558 SKIIKHALKYALA
-571 EEEYKP
+571 EEPYKP

-597 FGFNPKKESVAGFVW
+597 AGFNPKKESVASFVW
-612 KVMELFELYTEC
+612 KVMEWFELYTEC
-624 AQICLELALG
+624 TQICLELAVG
-634 CEDADEFLEKLEA
+634 CEDANEFLEKLEA
-647 KKIASFNSKGA
+647 KEIASFKAEGT

-678 RLGKPNNESDKFLEE
+678 RLGKPKSNSSNQFLEE
-693 YNGTELVCLYY
+693 YSGTELTRLYY

-716 ARALE
+716 ARALD
-721 KEKAAKDHEEINAYY
+721 KEEAAKNHEETNVYY

-743 LGLVVVAKD
+743 LGLIVVAKD
-752 KDQKKDKKKD
+752 K
-762 KEESKNKG
+762 KG
-770 MHEKLDLKPLE
+770 MHEKLDLAPLE
-781 EGEIAPVIASKKEP
+781 EGTIAPVISSQKEP
-795 SNASVLIKPHAY
+795 SSASVVIKPHAY

-814 EEEPDSDYEKNNDQ
+814 EEEPSDYEKNNDQ

-846 YRIPKKS
+846 YNIPKKS
-853 VLEYLNYHYGFYGL
+853 VLEYLNYHHGFYGL
-867 DHQALEESLELF
+867 DYQALEESLELF
-879 ENDAEIQALF
+879 ENDAKIQALF
-889 KNLALKGEVA
+889 KNLALRGEVA
-899 FLSRGVV
+899 FLFEGVV

-934 HKAQVSHY
+934 HKVQVSHY
-942 AEFLQTQAPHF
+942 AAFLQAQAPHF

>member
-1 MDTNRQCMALKASAG
+1 MDTKRQCMALKASAG

-68 LESKEKSHKENILK
+68 LEDEKEKEKSQNILK
-82 ELEEKYHLDPSLV
+82 ELEEKYRLDPSFV

-141 DTEAHQQQLDERF
+141 DTKAHQQQLNESF
-154 LSALNSEQLEELSVF
+154 LSALNNEQLEELSVF
-169 ITQCLSHNSY
+169 IAQCLSYDSY
-179 TSNSILKL
+179 TSDSVLERLRFLK
-187 LRSLRNKLYLFD
+187 NKLYLFD
-199 PNKREPAFD
+199 PNKKEPAFD
-208 EEGFLEKPRNLN
+208 EEGFLEKLRNLN
-220 KQIQSTEIASDSAKK
+220 RQIQSVETASNEAKK

-247 SSLTWLKKKSEY
+247 SSLTWLEKKSEY
-259 NFFKKLKNE
+259 RYFKKFKDE

-276 EAIENDLKSYYEA
+276 EEIENDLKRYYEA
-289 RETALFKKFPKFIQL
+289 RESTLFKKFPKFIQL
-304 YDKAISKIQ
+304 YDKATSKIQ

-328 SGYEEV
+328 NGYEEM

-395 IYAFRG
+395 IYGFRG
-401 GFSSLFESVSKDFYH
+401 SFSSLFESVSKDFYH

-426 PLIIHYVNTIFK
+426 PLIINYVNTIFK
-438 KAYQNSSTTY
+438 KAYQNSPTAY
-448 LEQKYPETSRNK
+448 LEQKYPKASNNK
-460 HATDGYVKVSLVANE
+460 HARDGYVKVSLVADE
-475 RELLLEQISQE
+475 RELLLEQILKE
-486 AKNLLEHGKELLL
+486 AKNLLEHR
-499 EQILQEA
+499 ID
-506 KNLLE
+506 
-511 HGIEPKDITI
+511 PKDITI
-521 LCATNKDALEIK
+521 LCATNDDALEIK
-533 NYLQENLSEIRP
+533 NYLQQNLSEIRP
-545 STESSAQLSQFVE
+545 STESSAKLSQFVE

-571 EEEYKP
+571 EEPYKP

-597 FGFNPKKESVAGFVW
+597 AGFNPKKESVAGFVW

-624 AQICLELALG
+624 AQICLELAVG
-634 CEDADEFLEKLEA
+634 CEDANEFLEKLEA
-647 KKIASFNSKGA
+647 KEIASFKAEGA

-678 RLGKPNNESDKFLEE
+678 RLGKPKTNNSNQFLEE
-693 YNGTELVCLYY
+693 YDGAELTRLYY

-716 ARALE
+716 ARALD
-721 KEKAAKDHEEINAYY
+721 KEEAAKDHEETNVYY

-743 LGLVVVAKD
+743 LGLIVVAKD
-752 KDQKKDKKKD
+752 K
-762 KEESKNKG
+762 KG
-770 MHEKLDLKPLE
+770 MREKLDLFPLE
-781 EGEIAPVIASKKEP
+781 EGTIALVISSQKEP
-795 SNASVLIKPHAY
+795 LIKSVVIKPHAH

-814 EEEPDSDYEKNNDQ
+814 EEEPSDYEKNNDQ

-846 YRIPKKS
+846 YNIPKKS
-853 VLEYLNYHYGFYGL
+853 VLEYLNYHHGFYGL
-867 DHQALEESLELF
+867 DYQALEESLELF
-879 ENDAEIQALF
+879 ENDAKIQALF
-889 KNLALKGEVA
+889 KNLALRGEVA
-899 FLSRGVV
+899 FLFEGVV

-942 AEFLQTQAPHF
+942 AAFLQTQAPHF

>member
-1 MDTNRQCMALKASAG
+1 MDTKRQCMALKASAG

-68 LESKEKSHKENILK
+68 LESEKEKSQNILK
-82 ELEEKYHLDPSLV
+82 ELEEKYHLKPDLV
-95 QNSAQKIYQ
+95 RNSAPKIYQ

-141 DTEAHQQQLDERF
+141 DTKAHQQQLNEGF

-169 ITQCLSHNSY
+169 IAQCLSYDNY
-179 TSNSILKL
+179 TSDSILER
-187 LRSLRNKLYLFD
+187 LRFLKNKLYLFD
-199 PNKREPAFD
+199 PNKKEPAFD
-208 EEGFLEKPRNLN
+208 EEGFLEKLRSLN
-220 KQIQSTEIASDSAKK
+220 NQIQSIETASDTAKK

-247 SSLTWLKKKSEY
+247 SSLTWLEKKSEY
-259 NFFKKLKNE
+259 RDFKKLKNE

-276 EAIENDLKSYYEA
+276 EEIENDLKRYYEA
-289 RETALFKKFPKFIQL
+289 RESALFKKFPKFIQL
-304 YDKAISKIQ
+304 YDNATSKIQ

-328 SGYEEV
+328 NGYEEL

-381 WHRSVFFVGDVKQS
+381 WQRSVFFVGDVKQS

-401 GFSSLFESVSKDFYH
+401 SFSSLFESVAKDFYH
-416 DNLEFNHRSS
+416 DNLQFNHRSS
-426 PLIIHYVNTIFK
+426 PLIINYVNTIFK
-438 KAYQNSSTTY
+438 KAYQDSPTAY
-448 LEQKYPETSRNK
+448 LEQKYPKTSPNK
-460 HATDGYVKVSLVANE
+460 HARDGYVKVSLVADG
-475 RELLLEQISQE
+475 R
-486 AKNLLEHGKELLL
+486 GLLL

-511 HGIEPKDITI
+511 HRIEPKDITI
-521 LCATNKDALEIK
+521 LCATNDDALEIK

-545 STESSAQLSQFVE
+545 STESSAKLSQFVE
-558 SKIIKNALEYALA
+558 SKIIKNALKYALA
-571 EEEYKP
+571 EEPYKP

-590 HDDAIAL
+590 HDDAITLA
-597 FGFNPKKESVAGFVW
+597 GFNPKKESVAGFVW
-612 KVMELFELYTEC
+612 RVMELFELYGEC
-624 AQICLELALG
+624 AQICLELAVG
-634 CEDADEFLEKLEA
+634 CEDTNEFLEKLEA
-647 KKIASFNSKGA
+647 KKIASFNLKGA

-678 RLGKPNNESDKFLEE
+678 RLGKPKSNNSNQFLEE
-693 YNGTELVCLYY
+693 YSGTELIRLYY

-716 ARALE
+716 ARALD
-721 KEKAAKDHEEINAYY
+721 KEKAAKDHEETNVYY

-743 LGLVVVAKD
+743 LGLIVVAKD
-752 KDQKKDKKKD
+752 KDQKKDKK
-762 KEESKNKG
+762 ESKNKG
-770 MHEKLDLKPLE
+770 MREKLDLFPLE
-781 EGEIAPVIASKKEP
+781 EGTIVPVISPQKEP
-795 SNASVLIKPHAY
+795 LIASVLIKPHAY

-814 EEEPDSDYEKNNDQ
+814 EEEPSDYEKNNDQ

-846 YRIPKKS
+846 YNIPKKS
-853 VLEYLNYHYGFYGL
+853 VLEYLNYHHGFYGL
-867 DHQALEESLELF
+867 DYQALEESLELF
-879 ENDAEIQALF
+879 ENDAKIQALF
-889 KNLALKGEVA
+889 KNYALKGEAA
-899 FLSRGVV
+899 FLFEGVV

-942 AEFLQTQAPHF
+942 AAFLQTQAPHF

>member
-1 MDTNRQCMALKASAG
+1 MDTKRQCMALKASAG

-68 LESKEKSHKENILK
+68 LEDEKEKEKSQNILK
-82 ELEEKYHLDPSLV
+82 ELEEKYRLNPSFV

-141 DTEAHQQQLDERF
+141 DTKAHQQQLNEIF
-154 LSALNSEQLEELSVF
+154 LSALNNEQLEELSVF
-169 ITQCLSHNSY
+169 IAQCLSHDSY
-179 TSNSILKL
+179 TSDSILER
-187 LRSLRNKLYLFD
+187 LRFLKNKLYLFD
-199 PNKREPAFD
+199 PNKKEPAFD
-208 EEGFLEKPRNLN
+208 EEGFLEKLRSLN
-220 KQIQSTEIASDSAKK
+220 QQIQSVETASDTAKK

-247 SSLTWLKKKSEY
+247 SSLTWLEKKSEY
-259 NFFKKLKNE
+259 RYFKKFKDE

-276 EAIENDLKSYYEA
+276 EEIENDLKRYYEA
-289 RETALFKKFPKFIQL
+289 RENALFKKFPKFIQL
-304 YDKAISKIQ
+304 YDKATSKIQ
-313 ALDFDAIKDKVHALL
+313 ALDFDAIKDKVHFLL
-328 SGYEEV
+328 NGYEEM

-368 FIDEIKAGIGQAK
+368 FINEIKAGIGQAK

-395 IYAFRG
+395 IYGFRG
-401 GFSSLFESVSKDFYH
+401 SFSSLFESVSKDFYH
-416 DNLEFNHRSS
+416 DNLQFNHRSS
-426 PLIIHYVNTIFK
+426 PLIINYVNTIFK
-438 KAYQNSSTTY
+438 KAYQNSPTAYS
-448 LEQKYPETSRNK
+448 EQKYPKASSNK
-460 HATDGYVKVSLVANE
+460 HARDGYVKVSLVADE
-475 RELLLEQISQE
+475 RELLL
-486 AKNLLEHGKELLL
+486 K
-499 EQILQEA
+499 QILQEA

-511 HGIEPKDITI
+511 HRIDPKDITL
-521 LCATNKDALEIK
+521 LCATNDDALEIK
-533 NYLQENLSEIRP
+533 NYLQKNLSAIRP
-545 STESSAQLSQFVE
+545 STESSAKLSQFVE

-571 EEEYKP
+571 EEPYKP

-597 FGFNPKKESVAGFVW
+597 ASFNPKKESVAGFVW

-624 AQICLELALG
+624 TQICLELAVG
-634 CEDADEFLEKLEA
+634 CEDANEFLEKLEA
-647 KKIASFNSKGA
+647 KEIASFKAEGA

-678 RLGKPNNESDKFLEE
+678 RLGKPKTNNSNQFLEE
-693 YNGTELVCLYY
+693 YSGAELTRLYY

-716 ARALE
+716 ARALD
-721 KEKAAKDHEEINAYY
+721 KEEAAKDHEETNVYY

-752 KDQKKDKKKD
+752 KDQKKDKK
-762 KEESKNKG
+762 ESKNKG
-770 MHEKLDLKPLE
+770 MREKLDLAPLE
-781 EGEIAPVIASKKEP
+781 EGEIAPVISSQKEP
-795 SNASVLIKPHAY
+795 SSASVVIKPHAY

-814 EEEPDSDYEKNNDQ
+814 EEEPSDYEKNNDQ

-853 VLEYLNYHYGFYGL
+853 VLEYLNYHHGFYGL
-867 DHQALEESLELF
+867 DYQALEESLELF
-879 ENDAEIQALF
+879 ENDAKIQALF

-899 FLSRGVV
+899 FLFEGVV

-934 HKAQVSHY
+934 HKVQVSHY
-942 AEFLQTQAPHF
+942 AAFLQTQAPHF

>member
-1 MDTNRQCMALKASAG
+1 MDTKRQCMALKASAG

-68 LESKEKSHKENILK
+68 LESGKEKSQNILK

-95 QNSAQKIYQ
+95 RNSAQKIYQ

-141 DTEAHQQQLDERF
+141 DTEVHQRQLNEGF
-154 LSALNSEQLEELSVF
+154 LSALNSEQLEELSAF
-169 ITQCLSHNSY
+169 IVQCLSYESY
-179 TSNSILKL
+179 TSDSILER
-187 LRSLRNKLYLFD
+187 LRFLKNKLYLFD
-199 PNKREPAFD
+199 PNKKEPTFD
-208 EEGFLEKPRNLN
+208 EEGFLEKLRSLN
-220 KQIQSTEIASDSAKK
+220 SQIQSIETASNEAKK
-235 AIKCDDFRGFLN
+235 AIKCDSFRGFLN
-247 SSLTWLKKKSEY
+247 SSLTWLEKKSEY
-259 NFFKKLKNE
+259 RYFKKLKSE

-276 EAIENDLKSYYEA
+276 EEIENDLKRYYEA
-289 RETALFKKFPKFIQL
+289 KETAIFKKFPKFIQL
-304 YDKAISKIQ
+304 YDNATSKIQ
-313 ALDFDAIKDKVHALL
+313 ALDFDAIKDKVHVLL
-328 SGYEEV
+328 NGYEEM

-401 GFSSLFESVSKDFYH
+401 SFSSLFESVSKDFYH
-416 DNLEFNHRSS
+416 DNLEFNHRSA
-426 PLIIHYVNTIFK
+426 PLIINYVNTIFK
-438 KAYQNSSTTY
+438 KAYQNSPTAY
-448 LEQKYPETSRNK
+448 LEQKYPKTSQNK
-460 HATDGYVKVSLVANE
+460 HVTEGYVKVSLVADE
-475 RELLLEQISQE
+475 
-486 AKNLLEHGKELLL
+486 KELLL
-499 EQILQEA
+499 NQVLQEA
-506 KNLLE
+506 QNLLD
-511 HGIEPKDITI
+511 HRIDPKDITI

-533 NYLQENLSEIRP
+533 NYLQEYLSAICP
-545 STESSAQLSQFVE
+545 STESSSRLSQFVE
-558 SKIIKNALEYALA
+558 SKIIKNALGYALA
-571 EEEYKP
+571 EEPYKP

-597 FGFNPKKESVAGFVW
+597 PGFNPKKESVASFVW
-612 KVMELFELYTEC
+612 KIMEQFKLYGEP
-624 AQICLELALG
+624 AQSCLELAIG
-634 CEDADEFLEKLEA
+634 CEDANEFLEKLEA
-647 KKIASFNSKGA
+647 KEIASFNPKGA

-678 RLGKPNNESDKFLEE
+678 RLGNPKSNHSNQLLEE
-693 YNGTELVCLYY
+693 YDGAELVRLYY

-716 ARALE
+716 ARALD
-721 KEKAAKDHEEINAYY
+721 KEEAAKDHEEINVYY

-743 LGLVVVAKD
+743 LGLIVVAKD
-752 KDQKKDKKKD
+752 KKESKK
-762 KEESKNKG
+762 ESKNKK
-770 MHEKLDLKPLE
+770 MHEQLDLAPLE
-781 EGEIAPVIASKKEP
+781 EGEITPVISPQKEP
-795 SNASVLIKPHAY
+795 LIASVVIKPHAY

-846 YRIPKKS
+846 YRIPKQS
-853 VLEYLNYHYGFYGL
+853 VLEYLNYHHGFYGL

-879 ENDAEIQALF
+879 ENDAGIQALF
-889 KNLALKGEVA
+889 KNHALKGEAA
-899 FLSRGVV
+899 FLFQGVV
-906 SRIDVLLWDKGQN
+906 SRIDVLLWDRGQN

-942 AEFLQTQAPHF
+942 AEFLKTQAPHF

>member
-1 MDTNRQCMALKASAG
+1 MDTKRQCMALKASAG

-62 ILQKEN
+62 ILQQEN
-68 LESKEKSHKENILK
+68 LENEKEKSQNILK
-82 ELEEKYHLDPSLV
+82 ELEEKYHLNPDLV
-95 QNSAQKIYQ
+95 RNSAPKIYQ

-141 DTEAHQQQLDERF
+141 DTKAHQQQLNEGF
-154 LSALNSEQLEELSVF
+154 LSTLNGEQLEELSVF
-169 ITQCLSHNSY
+169 IAQCLSYDSY
-179 TSNSILKL
+179 TSDSILER
-187 LRSLRNKLYLFD
+187 LRFLKNKLYLFD
-199 PNKREPAFD
+199 PNKKEPAFD
-208 EEGFLEKPRNLN
+208 EEGFLEKLRSLN
-220 KQIQSTEIASDSAKK
+220 NQIQSIEIASDNAKT

-259 NFFKKLKNE
+259 RDFKKLKDE

-276 EAIENDLKSYYEA
+276 EEIENDLKRYYEA

-304 YDKAISKIQ
+304 YDKATSKIQ

-328 SGYEEV
+328 NGYEEL

-381 WHRSVFFVGDVKQS
+381 WQRSVFFVGDVKQS

-401 GFSSLFESVSKDFYH
+401 SFSSLFESVAKDFYH
-416 DNLEFNHRSS
+416 DNLQFNHRSS
-426 PLIIHYVNTIFK
+426 PLIINYVNTIFK
-438 KAYQNSSTTY
+438 KAYQNSPTAY
-448 LEQKYPETSRNK
+448 LEQKYPKTSQNK
-460 HATDGYVKVSLVANE
+460 HATDGYVKVSLVADE
-475 RELLLEQISQE
+475 R
-486 AKNLLEHGKELLL
+486 ELLL

-506 KNLLE
+506 QNLLE
-511 HGIEPKDITI
+511 HRIDPKDITI
-521 LCATNKDALEIK
+521 LCATNDDALEIK

-545 STESSAQLSQFVE
+545 STESSANLSQFVE

-571 EEEYKP
+571 EEPYKP

-597 FGFNPKKESVAGFVW
+597 AGFNPKKESVAGFVW
-612 KVMELFELYTEC
+612 KVMEQFELYGEP
-624 AQICLELALG
+624 AQSCLELAVG
-634 CEDADEFLEKLEA
+634 CEDADGFLEKLEA
-647 KKIASFNSKGA
+647 KKIASSHSKGA

-678 RLGKPNNESDKFLEE
+678 RLGNPKSNNSNQFLEE
-693 YNGTELVCLYY
+693 YNGTELVHLYY

-716 ARALE
+716 ARALD
-721 KEKAAKDHEEINAYY
+721 KEEAAKDHEEINVYY

-743 LGLVVVAKD
+743 LGLIVVAKD
-752 KDQKKDKKKD
+752 KDQKKDKKESK
-762 KEESKNKG
+762 KESKNKT
-770 MHEKLDLKPLE
+770 MREKLDLAPLE
-781 EGEIAPVIASKKEP
+781 EGEIMPVISPQKEP
-795 SNASVLIKPHAY
+795 LITSALIKPHAY

-814 EEEPDSDYEKNNDQ
+814 EEEPSDYEKNNDQ

-846 YRIPKKS
+846 YNIPKKS
-853 VLEYLNYHYGFYGL
+853 VLEYLNYHHGFYGL
-867 DHQALEESLELF
+867 DYQALEESLELF
-879 ENDAEIQALF
+879 ENDAKIQALF
-889 KNLALKGEVA
+889 KNYALRGEVA
-899 FLSRGVV
+899 FLFEGVV

-942 AEFLQTQAPHF
+942 AAFLKTQAPHF

>member
-1 MDTNRQCMALKASAG
+1 MDTKRQCMALKASAG

-68 LESKEKSHKENILK
+68 LEDEKEKEKSQNILK
-82 ELEEKYHLDPSLV
+82 ELEEKYRLDPSFV

-141 DTEAHQQQLDERF
+141 DTKAHQQQLNASF
-154 LSALNSEQLEELSVF
+154 LNALDNEQLEELSVF
-169 ITQCLSHNSY
+169 ITQCLSHDSY
-179 TSNSILKL
+179 TSDSILER
-187 LRSLRNKLYLFD
+187 LRFLKNKLYLFD
-199 PNKREPAFD
+199 PNKKEPAFD
-208 EEGFLEKPRNLN
+208 EKGFLEKLRSLN
-220 KQIQSTEIASDSAKK
+220 QQIQSVETASDTAKT

-247 SSLTWLKKKSEY
+247 SSLTWLEKKSEY
-259 NFFKKLKNE
+259 RYFKKFKDE

-276 EAIENDLKSYYEA
+276 EEIENDLKRYYEA
-289 RETALFKKFPKFIQL
+289 KESALFKKFPKFIQL
-304 YDKAISKIQ
+304 YDKATSKIQ

-328 SGYEEV
+328 NGYEEM

-395 IYAFRG
+395 IYGFRG
-401 GFSSLFESVSKDFYH
+401 SFSSLFESVSKDFYH
-416 DNLEFNHRSS
+416 DNLPFNHRSS
-426 PLIIHYVNTIFK
+426 PLIINYVNTIFK
-438 KAYQNSSTTY
+438 KAYQNSPAAY
-448 LEQKYPETSRNK
+448 LEQKYPKASSNK
-460 HATDGYVKVSLVANE
+460 HARDGYVKVSLVADG
-475 RELLLEQISQE
+475 RELLLEQILKE
-486 AKNLLEHGKELLL
+486 AKNLLEHR
-499 EQILQEA
+499 ID
-506 KNLLE
+506 
-511 HGIEPKDITI
+511 PKDIAI
-521 LCATNKDALEIK
+521 LCATNDDALEIK
-533 NYLQENLSEIRP
+533 NYLQENLSAIRP
-545 STESSAQLSQFVE
+545 STESSAKLSQFVE

-571 EEEYKP
+571 EEPYKP

-597 FGFNPKKESVAGFVW
+597 AGFNPKKESVAGFVW
-612 KVMELFELYTEC
+612 KVMEWFELYGEC
-624 AQICLELALG
+624 AQICLELAVG
-634 CEDADEFLEKLEA
+634 CEDANEFLEKLEA
-647 KKIASFNSKGA
+647 KEIASFNAKGA

-678 RLGKPNNESDKFLEE
+678 RLGKPKTNNSNQFLEE
-693 YNGTELVCLYY
+693 YDGTELTRLYY

-716 ARALE
+716 ARALD
-721 KEKAAKDHEEINAYY
+721 KEEAAKDHEGTNVYY

-752 KDQKKDKKKD
+752 KDQKKDKK
-762 KEESKNKG
+762 ESKNKG
-770 MHEKLDLKPLE
+770 MREKLDLFPLE
-781 EGEIAPVIASKKEP
+781 EGEIAPVISSQKEP
-795 SNASVLIKPHAY
+795 LIPSVLIKPHAY
-807 GEQVQEI
+807 GEQIQEI
-814 EEEPDSDYEKNNDQ
+814 EEEPSDYEKNNDQ

-846 YRIPKKS
+846 YNIPKKS
-853 VLEYLNYHYGFYGL
+853 VLEYLNYHHGFYGL
-867 DHQALEESLELF
+867 DYQALEESLELF
-879 ENDAEIQALF
+879 ENDAKIQALF
-889 KNLALKGEVA
+889 KNLALRGEVA
-899 FLSRGVV
+899 FLFEGVV

-934 HKAQVSHY
+934 HKAQVSYY
-942 AEFLQTQAPHF
+942 AAFLQTQAPHF

>member
-1 MDTNRQCMALKASAG
+1 MDTKRQCMALKASAG

-68 LESKEKSHKENILK
+68 LENEKEKSQNILK
-82 ELEEKYHLDPSLV
+82 ELEEKYHLNPDLV
-95 QNSAQKIYQ
+95 RNSAPKIYQ

-141 DTEAHQQQLDERF
+141 DTKAHQQQLNEGF
-154 LSALNSEQLEELSVF
+154 LSALNNEQLEELSVF
-169 ITQCLSHNSY
+169 IAQCLSYDNY
-179 TSNSILKL
+179 TSDSILER
-187 LRSLRNKLYLFD
+187 LRFLKNKLYLFD
-199 PNKREPAFD
+199 PNKKEPAFD
-208 EEGFLEKPRNLN
+208 EEGFLEKLRSLN
-220 KQIQSTEIASDSAKK
+220 QQIQSIETASDTAKT

-247 SSLTWLKKKSEY
+247 SSLTWLEKKSEY
-259 NFFKKLKNE
+259 RYFKKLKSE

-276 EAIENDLKSYYEA
+276 EEIENDLKRYYEA
-289 RETALFKKFPKFIQL
+289 KETAIFKKFPKFIQL
-304 YDKAISKIQ
+304 YDNATSKIQ
-313 ALDFDAIKDKVHALL
+313 ALDFDAIKDKVHVLL
-328 SGYEEV
+328 NGYEEM

-401 GFSSLFESVSKDFYH
+401 SFSSLFENVSKDFYH
-416 DNLEFNHRSS
+416 DNLQFNHRSA
-426 PLIIHYVNTIFK
+426 PLIINYVNTIFK
-438 KAYQNSSTTY
+438 KAYQNSPTAY
-448 LEQKYPETSRNK
+448 LEQKYPKASQNK
-460 HATDGYVKVSLVANE
+460 HATDGYVKVSLVADE
-475 RELLLEQISQE
+475 RELLLDQVLQE
-486 AKNLLEHGKELLL
+486 AQNLLEHC
-499 EQILQEA
+499 ID
-506 KNLLE
+506 
-511 HGIEPKDITI
+511 PKDITI
-521 LCATNKDALEIK
+521 LCATNADALEIK
-533 NYLQENLSEIRP
+533 NYLQENLSAIRP
-545 STESSAQLSQFVE
+545 STESSANLSQFVE
-558 SKIIKNALEYALA
+558 SKIIKNALKYALA
-571 EEEYKP
+571 EEPYKP

-597 FGFNPKKESVAGFVW
+597 PGFNPKKESVAGFVW
-612 KVMELFELYTEC
+612 KVMELFELYGEP
-624 AQICLELALG
+624 AQSCLELAIG
-634 CEDADEFLEKLEA
+634 CEDANDFLEKLEA
-647 KKIASFNSKGA
+647 KSIASSHSKGV

-678 RLGKPNNESDKFLEE
+678 RLGKPNSSHSNQLLEE
-693 YNGTELVCLYY
+693 YNGTELARLYY

-716 ARALE
+716 ARALD
-721 KEKAAKDHEEINAYY
+721 KEEAAKDHEETNVYY

-743 LGLVVVAKD
+743 LGLIVVAKD
-752 KDQKKDKKKD
+752 KKESKK
-762 KEESKNKG
+762 ESKNKT
-770 MHEKLDLKPLE
+770 MHEKLDLAPLE
-781 EGEIAPVIASKKEP
+781 EGEIAPVISPQKEP
-795 SNASVLIKPHAY
+795 LIASVLIKPHAY

-814 EEEPDSDYEKNNDQ
+814 EEEPSDYEKNNDQ

-846 YRIPKKS
+846 YNIPKKS
-853 VLEYLNYHYGFYGL
+853 VLEYLNYHHGFYGL

-879 ENDAEIQALF
+879 ENDAEIQTLF
-889 KNLALKGEVA
+889 KNYALRGEAA
-899 FLSRGVV
+899 FLFQGVV
-906 SRIDVLLWDKGQN
+906 SRIDVLLWDRGQN

-942 AEFLQTQAPHF
+942 AEFLKTQAPHF

>member
-1 MDTNRQCMALKASAG
+1 MDTKRQCMALKASAG

-68 LESKEKSHKENILK
+68 LEDEKEKEKSQNILK
-82 ELEEKYHLDPSLV
+82 ELEEKYRLNPSFV
-95 QNSAQKIYQ
+95 QNSTQKIYQ

-141 DTEAHQQQLDERF
+141 DTKAHQQQLNESF
-154 LSALNSEQLEELSVF
+154 LSALNNKQLEELSVF
-169 ITQCLSHNSY
+169 IAQCLSYDSY
-179 TSNSILKL
+179 TSDSILER
-187 LRSLRNKLYLFD
+187 LRFLKNKLYLFD
-199 PNKREPAFD
+199 PNKKEPAFD
-208 EEGFLEKPRNLN
+208 EEGFLEKLRNLN
-220 KQIQSTEIASDSAKK
+220 RQIQSVETASNEAKK

-247 SSLTWLKKKSEY
+247 SSLTWLEKKSEY
-259 NFFKKLKNE
+259 RYFKKFKDE

-276 EAIENDLKSYYEA
+276 EEIENDLKLYYEA
-289 RETALFKKFPKFIQL
+289 REIALFKKFPKFIQL
-304 YDKAISKIQ
+304 YDKATSKIQ

-328 SGYEEV
+328 KGYEEL

-341 RLDSKIA
+341 RLDSRIV

-395 IYAFRG
+395 IYGFRG
-401 GFSSLFESVSKDFYH
+401 SFSSLFESVSKDFYH
-416 DNLEFNHRSS
+416 DNLPFNHRSS
-426 PLIIHYVNTIFK
+426 PLIINYVNTIFK
-438 KAYQNSSTTY
+438 KAYQNSPTAY
-448 LEQKYPETSRNK
+448 LEQKYPKASSNK
-460 HATDGYVKVSLVANE
+460 HARDGYVKVSLVADE
-475 RELLLEQISQE
+475 RELLL
-486 AKNLLEHGKELLL
+486 K
-499 EQILQEA
+499 QILQEA

-511 HGIEPKDITI
+511 HRIEPKDITL
-521 LCATNKDALEIK
+521 LCATNDDALEIK
-533 NYLQENLSEIRP
+533 NYLQKNLSAIRP
-545 STESSAQLSQFVE
+545 STESSAKLSQFVE

-571 EEEYKP
+571 EEPYKP

-597 FGFNPKKESVAGFVW
+597 AGFNPKKESVAGFVW
-612 KVMELFELYTEC
+612 KVMEWFELYGEC
-624 AQICLELALG
+624 AQICLELAVG
-634 CEDADEFLEKLEA
+634 CEDANEFLEKLEA
-647 KKIASFNSKGA
+647 KEIASFKAEGT

-678 RLGKPNNESDKFLEE
+678 RLGKPKTNNSNQFLEE
-693 YNGTELVCLYY
+693 YNGTELLRLYY

-716 ARALE
+716 ARALD
-721 KEKAAKDHEEINAYY
+721 KEEAAKDHEETNVYY

-743 LGLVVVAKD
+743 LGLIVVAKD
-752 KDQKKDKKKD
+752 KGQKKDQK
-762 KEESKNKG
+762 ESKNKG
-770 MHEKLDLKPLE
+770 MREKLDLVPLE
-781 EGEIAPVIASKKEP
+781 EGTIAPVISSQKEP
-795 SNASVLIKPHAY
+795 LPESVVIKPHAY

-814 EEEPDSDYEKNNDQ
+814 EEEPSDYEKNNDQ

-853 VLEYLNYHYGFYGL
+853 VLEYLNYHHGFYGL
-867 DHQALEESLELF
+867 DYQALEESLELF
-879 ENDAEIQALF
+879 ENDAKIQALF
-889 KNLALKGEVA
+889 KNLALRGEVA
-899 FLSRGVV
+899 FLFEGVV

-942 AEFLQTQAPHF
+942 AAFLQTQAPHF

>member
-1 MDTNRQCMALKASAG
+1 MDTKRQCMALKASAG

-68 LESKEKSHKENILK
+68 LEDEKEKEKSQNILK
-82 ELEEKYHLDPSLV
+82 ELEEKYRLNPDLV
-95 QNSAQKIYQ
+95 RNSAPKIYQ

-130 VGLSANFEVNE
+130 VGLSANFDVNE
-141 DTEAHQQQLDERF
+141 DTEVHQQQLNESF
-154 LSALNSEQLEELSVF
+154 LSALNGGQLEELSVF
-169 ITQCLSHNSY
+169 IAQCLSYDSY
-179 TSNSILKL
+179 TSDSILER
-187 LRSLRNKLYLFD
+187 LRFLKNKLYLFD
-199 PNKREPAFD
+199 SNEKEPAFD
-208 EEGFLEKPRNLN
+208 EEGFLEKLRSLN
-220 KQIQSTEIASDSAKK
+220 QQIQSIETASDTAKK

-247 SSLTWLKKKSEY
+247 SSLTWLEKKSEY
-259 NFFKKLKNE
+259 RDFKKLKDE

-276 EAIENDLKSYYEA
+276 EEIENDLKRYYKA
-289 RETALFKKFPKFIQL
+289 REIALFKKFPKFIQL
-304 YDKAISKIQ
+304 YDNATSKIQ

-328 SGYEEV
+328 KGYEEV

-341 RLDSKIA
+341 RLDSRIA

-401 GFSSLFESVSKDFYH
+401 SFSSLFESVSKDFYH

-426 PLIIHYVNTIFK
+426 PLIINYVNTIFK
-438 KAYQNSSTTY
+438 KAYQNSPTAY
-448 LEQKYPETSRNK
+448 LDQKYPKASQNK

-475 RELLLEQISQE
+475 RELLLEQI
-486 AKNLLEHGKELLL
+486 
-499 EQILQEA
+499 LQEA

-511 HGIEPKDITI
+511 HRIEPKDITI
-521 LCATNKDALEIK
+521 LCATNKDALGIK
-533 NYLQENLSEIRP
+533 NYLQENLSAIRP
-545 STESSAQLSQFVE
+545 STESSAKLSQFVE

-571 EEEYKP
+571 EEPYKP

-597 FGFNPKKESVAGFVW
+597 PGFNPKKESVAGFVW
-612 KVMELFELYTEC
+612 RVMEWFELYGEC
-624 AQICLELALG
+624 AQICLELAVG
-634 CEDADEFLEKLEA
+634 CEDADGFLEKLEA
-647 KKIASFNSKGA
+647 KKIASFNAKGA
-658 QIMTIHKSKG
+658 QIMTIHASKG

-678 RLGKPNNESDKFLEE
+678 RLGKPKSNNSNQFLEE
-693 YNGTELVCLYY
+693 YNGTELLRLYY

-716 ARALE
+716 ARALD
-721 KEKAAKDHEEINAYY
+721 KEKAAKENEKTNVYY

-743 LGLVVVAKD
+743 LGLIVVAKD
-752 KDQKKDKKKD
+752 KGQKKDQK
-762 KEESKNKG
+762 ESKSKG
-770 MHEKLDLKPLE
+770 MCEKLDLVPLE
-781 EGEIAPVIASKKEP
+781 EGKIAPVISPQKEP
-795 SNASVLIKPHAY
+795 LIASVVIKPHAY

-814 EEEPDSDYEKNNDQ
+814 EEEPSDYEKNNDQ

-846 YRIPKKS
+846 YNIPKKS
-853 VLEYLNYHYGFYGL
+853 VLEYLNYHHGFYGL
-867 DHQALEESLELF
+867 DYQALEESLELF
-879 ENDAEIQALF
+879 ENDAKIQALF

-899 FLSRGVV
+899 FLFEGVV

-942 AEFLQTQAPHF
+942 AAFLQTQAPHF